1 MPQLRPRK
9 VQLSRAALTAT
20 MEPCPQPVAVGMG
33 AHSGDFSVAKGN
45 PQREAKRKAMHSLS
59 CSSSPILFTRVPCE
73 QLPAVASMEEQ
84 HGTNTR
90 LLGKRK
96 EGRRGRRGRGI
107 AAGGRREAALQVSD
121 HAATEVWDQVMV
133 PVGRCWEKAIQ
144 RKRGQGLQQFSSG
157 TRLEEKLATEI
168 EGKLRSSSSTN
179 LGRLGTQEGLGSPGE
194 KSRHSLMELNLQIPC
209 PKEELMSPERS
220 VRSTLL
226 ESEVLGPGKDA
237 GSLMA
242 LDLQISDSE
251 KEVVSL
257 SERSRYTLVELGLQE
272 EVRRQGKRGRC
283 SFSEPRVLRPKEGEE
298 SPVKRDR
305 CSLAGTES
313 WGKTGSLGKR
323 GRRSSSVPGRQ
334 EKIGS
339 PGKRNR
345 CVLTEVGVSG
355 PLDEK
360 RSLRNKG
367 RQSLVEVKLR
377 SLGKRGRH
385 SLAVLQPQR
394 LSFREEPVNS
404 GKRLRR
410 SLQLQSSGA
419 QEEVGSLGKRG
430 KQSCT
435 TEESHLQSSGPQES
449 TSSPRIRGRHSMVV
463 LQRQSLGLHEGACSQ
478 ERRGRSSFVELWL
491 PGPQKEA
498 GTCGEKGR
506 TYLEATGTSEHR
518 KRSRGSS
525 ADERVKMVTRA
536 ASQPRLICGKDYED
550 QHWRPGRG
558 SAAGNTRGSRR
569 GKIEQQQVVGQEVGS
584 TPADDLFSSRI
595 EDNGESQKG
604 GKEEAVVSAEL
615 KLKIRKPTKKKI
627 TVKEDSDAQDGKQL
641 ETNLNISKDCNIK
654 KPLVACSEYLQVAK
668 SDGTQSKIPVCPG
681 LTRGFAVQCNR
692 RRNRIT
698 KIRCL
703 QNLDVKVTE
712 NKVTKSRL
720 VESEDEKCREAPN
733 YHNSLPSTVE
743 KNPVVKLYD
752 CQHLNTFVKSSV
764 DATNSSYQ
772 IGGGFLHVAQGKR
785 ESFCPDSV
793 MGQSDMNS
801 KLNVMQIPTQKSISF
816 DKEGICQNRKNSQN
830 ENSKCLRERKWSID
844 RKPRKRVKLSE
855 KSSVQNVL
863 PGMDNKYCE
872 YELHTEDKTV
882 TTDSLAVLELN
893 SNKTTSSSSFDQKSN
908 PHLEPNTQGAQNGCS
923 ASVNRKMHLKPC
935 TTEDSFEK
943 RLELSE
949 IAKGEKGGFDS
960 ESIQQQDRLNISNS
974 PEVVTS
980 VSDYISDYYN
990 DASCQK
996 RERIV
1001 SNEKLISN
1009 VEKLQLYSCQRIVP
1023 MSGKNVWPRESCART
1038 SEWFHKNHMSL
1049 LEGKTSTSGSQECSN
1064 ENNTEAVRDM
1074 VLTDNSRQLDQSMLE
1089 AESVKESAC
1098 KIIMDSNIECLTSVR
1113 TSESSLL
1120 DICGTLRVTCNEN
1133 LESSV
1138 DSSPIVSK
1146 SEGVHEAQVTLNLA
1160 VKQNDKNKGALT
1172 KKNLMM
1178 ALQNGIPED
1187 DNISKMIVN
1196 HKTSMVKKAVTIPN
1210 LMKMLNTGN
1219 LSNFKIPLRKNKTE
1233 SRKVDY
1239 IRSLDKETY
1248 SPLECLHNS
1257 AAAPARQNRS
1267 KENSSMVVSEQQPV
1281 SEEADISVIPL
1292 KENADQMSSKD
1303 FGSGDSENLSNEMNI
1318 LSEHVSTYQCAFL
1331 EGELESSALEDVAD
1345 SSGTAHIDQ
1354 SHTLDYSSKTVD
1366 HSVSLEMHD
1375 DDKKKS
1381 RMDFAQ
1387 NKIENFPDVLKAYED
1402 DILVIDVIQDDPDL
1416 FGTTDEGELAFTMNH
1431 VTEKRCNIS
1440 TTPEEKQDV
1449 KPKCLVLPE
1458 TKNSRDYFRESP
1470 IQESGT
1476 LKSVTD
1482 SYDALLIANEIQKH
1496 DSSSGSCP
1504 LGGVIEES
1512 FEDGQLIESD
1522 ELLKDS
1528 HMDEKYRFAGKLAA
1542 IKEEKVNIHE
1552 AEKSNDSKYIEF
1564 VSSELPLGLQ
1574 PPSLQIN
1581 AYQEETV
1588 LKPWIKDFRYS
1599 GKSSLLPLPNSDCY
1613 EPWKMDKSVMVSHLI
1628 QQNLGMI
1635 ELPRKYCRFYFST
1648 LRGCERVEC
1657 WFWHVPEQGDE
1668 KICMAILKTYIN
1680 INESS
1685 LLQRSVQIFMNYY
1698 REVTPGVHFDSQVLN
1713 DLLISLIKCC
1723 LLKEVFQL
1731 LNVAVMIKMLPAVD
1745 VVLKVFEHVASMN
1758 IRDAVPSLIDI
1769 FCKLFDAGM
1778 VFEHEHFNCI
1788 IKFLHQLQ
1796 VSSQEINVVLN
1807 MKSRFQARKFKKN
1820 WLCDLNLA
1828 IAEIQHCKEKSDWAK
1843 LGTLYVNMRIGCENF
1858 GDLQKL
1864 SVYVAD
1870 ILTRDSKEE
1879 RPGVPF
1885 CEFAEA
1891 VIKNPQ
1897 HNEADKD
1904 FLGRT
1909 GISVMYSYH
1918 TVQQWSKGRKVLDKL
1933 HELQIHFTSLKGLI
1947 GPERLASRCQIV
1959 NASAEIFLKSGS
1971 LDGATW
1977 VLRESEWIINT
1988 PLWPC
1993 DRMDVLNRHNL
2004 LCAIACEYLTKN
2016 LCRQAFEVLQ
2026 NLPGFQSCCDTLDV
2040 SQYSLLFNKLLDA
2053 CIESKSLGISSSVT
2067 DFMLSKN
2074 IPIDFTLIR
2083 GLIAALGRSCL
2094 WLKARTYY
2102 KSALS
2107 LGCYPPLEGNLYR
2120 KLLLIPSYMSEI
2132 EMLLAIEI
2140 FLVSNAS
2147 NIQSPGATSQT
2158 LQIVLKRSEEQKV
2171 RSKDDYRAAVE
2182 RLIQAARISNPKLF
2196 LKHMTMNINMEQV
2209 YSLEHNSALKWLKEN
2224 MKWAG
2229 KVWLFSSH

>member
-1 MPQLRPRK
+1 MG
-9 VQLSRAALTAT
+9 
-20 MEPCPQPVAVGMG
+20 PCPQPVDAEMG
-33 AHSGDFSVAKGN
+33 AHSGDFSAAKGN

-59 CSSSPILFTRVPCE
+59 CSSSPILFSRVPCE
-73 QLPAVASMEEQ
+73 QLTFPAVASMEEQ

-90 LLGKRK
+90 LVGKRK
-96 EGRRGRRGRGI
+96 EGRRGCRGRGI
-107 AAGGRREAALQVSD
+107 AAAGGRREAALQVSD
-121 HAATEVWDQVMV
+121 HAATKVWEKVMV
-133 PVGRCWEKAIQ
+133 PVGRCWEKAIC

-157 TRLEEKLATEI
+157 TRLEEKLATGI
-168 EGKLRSSSSTN
+168 EEKLRSSSSAK
-179 LGRLGTQEGLGSPGE
+179 LGLLGPQEGLGSPGK
-194 KSRHSLMELNLQIPC
+194 KSRHSLMELKLQIPC
-209 PKEELMSPERS
+209 PKEELVSPERS
-220 VRSTLL
+220 DRCTL
-226 ESEVLGPGKDA
+226 SEPVVLGPGKDA
-237 GSLMA
+237 GSLIA
-242 LDLQISDSE
+242 LDVQIPDSE
-251 KEVVSL
+251 KETVSL
-257 SERSRYTLVELGLQE
+257 SERSPCTLVELGLQK
-272 EVRRQGKRGRC
+272 EVGRQGKRSRR

-298 SPVKRDR
+298 SPVTRGR
-305 CSLAGTES
+305 CLLAGTES
-313 WGKTGSLGKR
+313 WVEAGNLGKR
-323 GRRSSSVPGRQ
+323 GRRSLSVLGPQ
-334 EKIGS
+334 EKVGS
-339 PGKRNR
+339 PGKRDR
-345 CVLTEVGVSG
+345 CFLTEGRMSG

-360 RSLRNKG
+360 RSLEKKG
-367 RQSLVEVKLR
+367 GQSLVEVKLK
-377 SLGKRGRH
+377 SPGKRGRH

-394 LSFREEPVNS
+394 LSLQEEPVS
-404 GKRLRR
+404 PGKRFRR
-410 SLQLQSSGA
+410 SLQLQNSGT
-419 QEEVGSLGKRG
+419 QEEVGSLGKR
-430 KQSCT
+430 
-435 TEESHLQSSGPQES
+435 
-449 TSSPRIRGRHSMVV
+449 
-463 LQRQSLGLHEGACSQ
+463 A
-478 ERRGRSSFVELWL
+478 
-491 PGPQKEA
+491 
-498 GTCGEKGR
+498 
-506 TYLEATGTSEHR
+506 
-518 KRSRGSS
+518 
-525 ADERVKMVTRA
+525 
-536 ASQPRLICGKDYED
+536 
-550 QHWRPGRG
+550 
-558 SAAGNTRGSRR
+558 
-569 GKIEQQQVVGQEVGS
+569 
-584 TPADDLFSSRI
+584 
-595 EDNGESQKG
+595 
-604 GKEEAVVSAEL
+604 
-615 KLKIRKPTKKKI
+615 KKKI
-627 TVKEDSDAQDGKQL
+627 EVKEDSDAQDGKQL
-641 ETNLNISKDCNIK
+641 DTDLNISKDYNIK
-654 KPLVACSEYLQVAK
+654 KPLVAYSESLQVAK

-681 LTRGFAVQCNR
+681 LKTGSAVQCNR
-692 RRNRIT
+692 RRNRLT
-698 KIRCL
+698 KTRCL

-712 NKVTKSRL
+712 NKVTKSKL
-720 VESEDEKCREAPN
+720 VKSKGEKCRETPN
-733 YHNSLPSTVE
+733 YYNSLPSTVE

-752 CQHLNTFVKSSV
+752 CRYLNTFVKSSV
-764 DATNSSYQ
+764 DATNCSYK

-785 ESFCPDSV
+785 ETFCPDSV

-801 KLNVMQIPTQKSISF
+801 KLNVMQMSTQKSISF
-816 DKEGICQNRKNSQN
+816 DKEGICQNRKNCQN

-844 RKPRKRVKLSE
+844 RKPRKRMKLFE
-855 KSSVQNVL
+855 KSSIQNVL
-863 PGMDNKYCE
+863 PVMDNKYCE
-872 YELHTEDKTV
+872 YELHTEDKTA
-882 TTDSLAVLELN
+882 TTDPLAVLELN
-893 SNKTTSSSSFDQKSN
+893 SNETTSSSSFDQKSN
-908 PHLEPNTQGAQNGCS
+908 PHLEPNTQEAQNGCT

-935 TTEDSFEK
+935 AIEGSSEN
-943 RLELSE
+943 RLQLSE
-949 IAKGEKGGFDS
+949 IAKGEKGGF
-960 ESIQQQDRLNISNS
+960 ESIEQQDRLNTSNS
-974 PEVVTS
+974 PEVVTLIN
-980 VSDYISDYYN
+980 DNISDYYN

-1038 SEWFHKNHMSL
+1038 SEWFHKNHVSV
-1049 LEGKTSTSGSQECSN
+1049 LEGKTSTSGSQECSY

-1074 VLTDNSRQLDQSMLE
+1074 VLTDNSRQLELSMLE

-1098 KIIMDSNIECLTSVR
+1098 KITMDSNIECLTSVR
-1113 TSESSLL
+1113 TPESSLL

-1138 DSSPIVSK
+1138 DSSPIASK
-1146 SEGVHEAQVTLNLA
+1146 SEAVHEAQVILNLA
-1160 VKQNDKNKGALT
+1160 VKQKQDDKNKGALA

-1178 ALQNGIPED
+1178 ALHDGISED
-1187 DNISKMIVN
+1187 DNTSKMIVN
-1196 HKTSMVKKAVTIPN
+1196 HKTSMMKKTVTIPN
-1210 LMKMLNTGN
+1210 LMKMLYPGN

-1233 SRKVDY
+1233 SRKVDC

-1248 SPLECLHNS
+1248 SPLERLHKS
-1257 AAAPARQNRS
+1257 AAASARQNRAE
-1267 KENSSMVVSEQQPV
+1267 ENSSIVVSEQQPI
-1281 SEEADISVIPL
+1281 SEEADISVIPS

-1303 FGSGDSENLSNEMNI
+1303 FGSGGSESLSNEINI

-1331 EGELESSALEDVAD
+1331 EGELESSALEDVTD
-1345 SSGTAHIDQ
+1345 SSATAPIEQ
-1354 SHTLDYSSKTVD
+1354 SRTLDCSSKTVD

-1381 RMDFAQ
+1381 RMDLAQ
-1387 NKIENFPDVLKAYED
+1387 SKIKNFPDVLKAYED

-1431 VTEKRCNIS
+1431 VTEKHCNIS
-1440 TTPEEKQDV
+1440 TTSEEKQDV
-1449 KPKCLVLPE
+1449 KPKCLILPE
-1458 TKNSRDYFRESP
+1458 TKDSRDYFRESP

-1482 SYDALLIANEIQKH
+1482 SYDALLMANKIQKH

-1504 LGGVIEES
+1504 LGGVIEEF

-1522 ELLKDS
+1522 ELLKDF
-1528 HMDEKYRFAGKLAA
+1528 HMDEKYRFSGKSDA

-1564 VSSELPLGLQ
+1564 VSSELQLGLQ
-1574 PPSLQIN
+1574 LPSLQIN

-1588 LKPWIKDFRYS
+1588 LKPWISDFRYS
-1599 GKSSLLPLPNSDCY
+1599 GKSSLLPLPNSDCL
-1613 EPWKMDKSVMVSHLI
+1613 EPWKMDKNVVVSHLI

-1635 ELPRKYCRFYFST
+1635 ELPRKYCRFYFNT

-1698 REVTPGVHFDSQVLN
+1698 REVAPGLHFDSQVLN

-1745 VVLKVFEHVASMN
+1745 VFLKVFEHVASMN
-1758 IRDAVPSLIDI
+1758 IRDAMPSLIDI
-1769 FCKLFDAGM
+1769 FYKLFDAGM
-1778 VFEHEHFNCI
+1778 VFELEHFNCI
-1788 IKFLHQLQ
+1788 VKFLHQLQ
-1796 VSSQEINVVLN
+1796 VSSQEINVILN
-1807 MKSRFQARKFKKN
+1807 MKSRFQARQFKKN

-1828 IAEIQHCKEKSDWAK
+1828 IAEIQLCKDKSDWAK

-1864 SVYVAD
+1864 TLYIAD
-1870 ILTRDSKEE
+1870 MLTRDSKEE

-1897 HNEADKD
+1897 YNEADKD
-1904 FLGRT
+1904 FLGRI

-1959 NASAEIFLKSGS
+1959 NAAAEIFLKSGS

-2004 LCAIACEYLTKN
+2004 LCAIACECLTKN
-2016 LCRQAFEVLQ
+2016 LYRQAFEVLQ
-2026 NLPGFQSCCDTLDV
+2026 NLPGFQNCCDTLDV
-2040 SQYSLLFNKLLDA
+2040 SQYSLLFNKLLDS
-2053 CIESKSLGISSSVT
+2053 CIESKGLGISSSVT

-2083 GLIAALGRSCL
+2083 GLITALGRSCL
-2094 WLKARTYY
+2094 WLKARIYY

-2120 KLLLIPSYMSEI
+2120 KLLLIPSYLSEI

-2147 NIQSPGATSQT
+2147 NIQSPGATNQI

-2171 RSKDDYRAAVE
+2171 RSKDDYQAAVE

>member
-1 MPQLRPRK
+1 
-9 VQLSRAALTAT
+9 
-20 MEPCPQPVAVGMG
+20 MG
-33 AHSGDFSVAKGN
+33 W
-45 PQREAKRKAMHSLS
+45 
-59 CSSSPILFTRVPCE
+59 
-73 QLPAVASMEEQ
+73 
-84 HGTNTR
+84 
-90 LLGKRK
+90 
-96 EGRRGRRGRGI
+96 RG
-107 AAGGRREAALQVSD
+107 AAGPRLEAA
-121 HAATEVWDQVMV
+121 
-133 PVGRCWEKAIQ
+133 
-144 RKRGQGLQQFSSG
+144 GQ
-157 TRLEEKLATEI
+157 A
-168 EGKLRSSSSTN
+168 
-179 LGRLGTQEGLGSPGE
+179 
-194 KSRHSLMELNLQIPC
+194 
-209 PKEELMSPERS
+209 
-220 VRSTLL
+220 
-226 ESEVLGPGKDA
+226 
-237 GSLMA
+237 
-242 LDLQISDSE
+242 
-251 KEVVSL
+251 
-257 SERSRYTLVELGLQE
+257 
-272 EVRRQGKRGRC
+272 
-283 SFSEPRVLRPKEGEE
+283 
-298 SPVKRDR
+298 
-305 CSLAGTES
+305 
-313 WGKTGSLGKR
+313 
-323 GRRSSSVPGRQ
+323 
-334 EKIGS
+334 
-339 PGKRNR
+339 
-345 CVLTEVGVSG
+345 
-355 PLDEK
+355 
-360 RSLRNKG
+360 
-367 RQSLVEVKLR
+367 
-377 SLGKRGRH
+377 
-385 SLAVLQPQR
+385 
-394 LSFREEPVNS
+394 
-404 GKRLRR
+404 
-410 SLQLQSSGA
+410 
-419 QEEVGSLGKRG
+419 
-430 KQSCT
+430 
-435 TEESHLQSSGPQES
+435 
-449 TSSPRIRGRHSMVV
+449 
-463 LQRQSLGLHEGACSQ
+463 
-478 ERRGRSSFVELWL
+478 
-491 PGPQKEA
+491 
-498 GTCGEKGR
+498 
-506 TYLEATGTSEHR
+506 
-518 KRSRGSS
+518 
-525 ADERVKMVTRA
+525 
-536 ASQPRLICGKDYED
+536 
-550 QHWRPGRG
+550 
-558 SAAGNTRGSRR
+558 
-569 GKIEQQQVVGQEVGS
+569 
-584 TPADDLFSSRI
+584 
-595 EDNGESQKG
+595 
-604 GKEEAVVSAEL
+604 
-615 KLKIRKPTKKKI
+615 KKKI
-627 TVKEDSDAQDGKQL
+627 IEVKEDSDAQDGKQL
-641 ETNLNISKDCNIK
+641 ETDLNISKDYNIK
-654 KPLVACSEYLQVAK
+654 KPLVAYSESLQVAK
-668 SDGTQSKIPVCPG
+668 SDGTLSKIPVCPG
-681 LTRGFAVQCNR
+681 LKTGSAVQCNR
-692 RRNRIT
+692 RRNRLT
-698 KIRCL
+698 KTRCL

-712 NKVTKSRL
+712 NKATKSKL
-720 VESEDEKCREAPN
+720 VKSKGEKCRETPN
-733 YHNSLPSTVE
+733 YHHSLPSTVE

-752 CQHLNTFVKSSV
+752 CRYLNTFVKSSV
-764 DATNSSYQ
+764 DATNCSYK

-801 KLNVMQIPTQKSISF
+801 KLNVMQMSTQKSISF
-816 DKEGICQNRKNSQN
+816 DKEGICQNRKNCQN

-844 RKPRKRVKLSE
+844 RKPRKRMKLFE

-863 PGMDNKYCE
+863 PVMDNKYCE
-872 YELHTEDKTV
+872 YELHIEDKTA
-882 TTDSLAVLELN
+882 TTDPLAVLELN
-893 SNKTTSSSSFDQKSN
+893 SNETTSSSSFDQKSN
-908 PHLEPNTQGAQNGCS
+908 PHLEPNTQEAQNGCT

-935 TTEDSFEK
+935 ATEGSFEN
-943 RLELSE
+943 RLQLSE

-960 ESIQQQDRLNISNS
+960 ESIEQQDRLNISNS
-974 PEVVTS
+974 PEVITLIN
-980 VSDYISDYYN
+980 DNISDYYN

-1038 SEWFHKNHMSL
+1038 SEWFHKNHVSV
-1049 LEGKTSTSGSQECSN
+1049 LERKTSTSGSQECSY

-1074 VLTDNSRQLDQSMLE
+1074 VLTDNSRQLELSMLE

-1098 KIIMDSNIECLTSVR
+1098 KITMDSNIECLTSVR
-1113 TSESSLL
+1113 TPESSLL

-1138 DSSPIVSK
+1138 DSSPIASK
-1146 SEGVHEAQVTLNLA
+1146 SEAVHEAQVILNLA
-1160 VKQNDKNKGALT
+1160 VKQKQDDKNKGALA

-1178 ALQNGIPED
+1178 ALHDGISED
-1187 DNISKMIVN
+1187 DNTSKMIVN
-1196 HKTSMVKKAVTIPN
+1196 HKTSMMKKTVTIPN
-1210 LMKMLNTGN
+1210 LLKMLYPGN

-1233 SRKVDY
+1233 SRKVDC

-1248 SPLECLHNS
+1248 SPLERLHKS
-1257 AAAPARQNRS
+1257 AAASARQNRAE
-1267 KENSSMVVSEQQPV
+1267 ENSSIVVSEQQPI
-1281 SEEADISVIPL
+1281 SEEADISVIPS

-1303 FGSGDSENLSNEMNI
+1303 FGSGGSESLSNEINI

-1331 EGELESSALEDVAD
+1331 EGELESSALEDVTD
-1345 SSGTAHIDQ
+1345 SSATAPIEQ
-1354 SHTLDYSSKTVD
+1354 SRTLDCSSKTVD

-1381 RMDFAQ
+1381 RMDLAQ
-1387 NKIENFPDVLKAYED
+1387 SKIKNFPDVLKAYED

-1431 VTEKRCNIS
+1431 VTEKHCNIS
-1440 TTPEEKQDV
+1440 TTSEEKQDV
-1449 KPKCLVLPE
+1449 KPKCLILPE
-1458 TKNSRDYFRESP
+1458 TKDSRDYFRESP

-1482 SYDALLIANEIQKH
+1482 SYDALLMANKIQKH

-1522 ELLKDS
+1522 ELLKDF
-1528 HMDEKYRFAGKLAA
+1528 HMDEKYRFSGKSDA

-1564 VSSELPLGLQ
+1564 VSSELQLGLQ
-1574 PPSLQIN
+1574 LPSLQIN

-1588 LKPWIKDFRYS
+1588 LKPWINDFRYS
-1599 GKSSLLPLPNSDCY
+1599 GKSSLLPLPNSDCL
-1613 EPWKMDKSVMVSHLI
+1613 EPWKMDKNVVVSHLI

-1635 ELPRKYCRFYFST
+1635 ELPRKYCRFYFNT

-1698 REVTPGVHFDSQVLN
+1698 REVAPGVHFDSQVLN

-1745 VVLKVFEHVASMN
+1745 VFLKVFEHVASMN
-1758 IRDAVPSLIDI
+1758 IRDAMPSLIDI
-1769 FCKLFDAGM
+1769 FYKLFDAGM
-1778 VFEHEHFNCI
+1778 VFELEHFNCI

-1796 VSSQEINVVLN
+1796 VSSQEINVILN
-1807 MKSRFQARKFKKN
+1807 MKSRFQARQFKKN

-1828 IAEIQHCKEKSDWAK
+1828 IAEIQLCKEKNDWAK

-1864 SVYVAD
+1864 TLYVAD
-1870 ILTRDSKEE
+1870 MLTRDSKEE

-1891 VIKNPQ
+1891 ACRVRRKFKEILPLSETPHLFKLTEQVIKNPQ
-1897 HNEADKD
+1897 YNEADKD
-1904 FLGRT
+1904 FLGRI

-1959 NASAEIFLKSGS
+1959 NAAAEIFLKSGS

-2004 LCAIACEYLTKN
+2004 LCAIACECLTKN
-2016 LCRQAFEVLQ
+2016 LYRQAFEVLQ
-2026 NLPGFQSCCDTLDV
+2026 NLPGFQNCCDTLDV

-2053 CIESKSLGISSSVT
+2053 CIESKGLGISSSVT

-2083 GLIAALGRSCL
+2083 GLITALGRSCL
-2094 WLKARTYY
+2094 WLKARIYY

-2147 NIQSPGATSQT
+2147 NIQSPGATNQI

-2171 RSKDDYRAAVE
+2171 RSKDDYQAAVE

>member
-1 MPQLRPRK
+1 
-9 VQLSRAALTAT
+9 
-20 MEPCPQPVAVGMG
+20 
-33 AHSGDFSVAKGN
+33 
-45 PQREAKRKAMHSLS
+45 
-59 CSSSPILFTRVPCE
+59 
-73 QLPAVASMEEQ
+73 
-84 HGTNTR
+84 
-90 LLGKRK
+90 
-96 EGRRGRRGRGI
+96 
-107 AAGGRREAALQVSD
+107 
-121 HAATEVWDQVMV
+121 MV
-133 PVGRCWEKAIQ
+133 PVGKCWEKAIR
-144 RKRGQGLQQFSSG
+144 RKRGQGLQQFPPR
-157 TRLEEKLATEI
+157 TRLEEKSATGI
-168 EGKLRSSSSTN
+168 EGKLRSSSSAK
-179 LGRLGTQEGLGSPGE
+179 LGLLGPQEGLGSPGK
-194 KSRHSLMELNLQIPC
+194 KSRHSLMELKLQIPYTQ
-209 PKEELMSPERS
+209 EELVSPERS
-220 VRSTLL
+220 DRCTLSEPVAL
-226 ESEVLGPGKDA
+226 EPGKDA

-242 LDLQISDSE
+242 LDVQIPNSE
-251 KEVVSL
+251 KEAVSL
-257 SERSRYTLVELGLQE
+257 SERSQCTLVELGLQE
-272 EVRRQGKRGRC
+272 EVRRQGKGSQC

-298 SPVKRDR
+298 SPVKRVR
-305 CSLAGTES
+305 CWLAGTES
-313 WGKTGSLGKR
+313 WVKAGSLRKR
-323 GRRSSSVPGRQ
+323 GRRSLSVLGPQ
-334 EKIGS
+334 EKVGS
-339 PGKRNR
+339 PGKRDR
-345 CVLTEVGVSG
+345 CFLTEVRMSG
-355 PLDEK
+355 PIDEK
-360 RSLRNKG
+360 RSLGKKG
-367 RQSLVEVKLR
+367 GQSLVEVKLK
-377 SLGKRGRH
+377 SPGKRGRH

-394 LSFREEPVNS
+394 LSLREEPVIP
-404 GKRLRR
+404 GKRFRR
-410 SLQLQSSGA
+410 SLQLQCSGT
-419 QEEVGSLGKRG
+419 QEEVGSLGKR
-430 KQSCT
+430 
-435 TEESHLQSSGPQES
+435 
-449 TSSPRIRGRHSMVV
+449 
-463 LQRQSLGLHEGACSQ
+463 
-478 ERRGRSSFVELWL
+478 
-491 PGPQKEA
+491 
-498 GTCGEKGR
+498 
-506 TYLEATGTSEHR
+506 
-518 KRSRGSS
+518 
-525 ADERVKMVTRA
+525 RA
-536 ASQPRLICGKDYED
+536 
-550 QHWRPGRG
+550 
-558 SAAGNTRGSRR
+558 
-569 GKIEQQQVVGQEVGS
+569 
-584 TPADDLFSSRI
+584 
-595 EDNGESQKG
+595 
-604 GKEEAVVSAEL
+604 
-615 KLKIRKPTKKKI
+615 KKKI
-627 TVKEDSDAQDGKQL
+627 VEVKEDSDAQDGKQL
-641 ETNLNISKDCNIK
+641 ETDLNISKEYNVK
-654 KPLVACSEYLQVAK
+654 KPLVAYSESLQEAK
-668 SDGTQSKIPVCPG
+668 SDGTKSKAPVCPG
-681 LTRGFAVQCNR
+681 LKRGSAVQGNK

-703 QNLDVKVTE
+703 QNLNVKVTE

-720 VESEDEKCREAPN
+720 VKSKDEKCRETPN
-733 YHNSLPSTVE
+733 YNSLPSTVE

-752 CQHLNTFVKSSV
+752 CRYLNTFVKSSV
-764 DATNSSYQ
+764 DATNCRYK

-785 ESFCPDSV
+785 ETFCPDSV

-801 KLNVMQIPTQKSISF
+801 KLNVMQMSTQKSISF
-816 DKEGICQNRKNSQN
+816 DKEGICQNRKNCQN
-830 ENSKCLRERKWSID
+830 ENSKCLRERKWNID
-844 RKPRKRVKLSE
+844 RKPRKRMKLFE

-863 PGMDNKYCE
+863 PVMDNKYCE
-872 YELHTEDKTV
+872 YELHTEDKTA

-893 SNKTTSSSSFDQKSN
+893 SNDTTSSSSFDQKSD
-908 PHLEPNTQGAQNGCS
+908 PHLEPNTQEAQNGCT

-935 TTEDSFEK
+935 ATEGSFEK

-960 ESIQQQDRLNISNS
+960 ESKEQQDRSNTLNS
-974 PEVVTS
+974 PEVVTL
-980 VSDYISDYYN
+980 VSDIISDYYN

-996 RERIV
+996 KERIV
-1001 SNEKLISN
+1001 SNEKFKSN

-1038 SEWFHKNHMSL
+1038 SEWFHKNHVSV
-1049 LEGKTSTSGSQECSN
+1049 LEGKTSTSGSQKCSY
-1064 ENNTEAVRDM
+1064 ENNTEAVRDT
-1074 VLTDNSRQLDQSMLE
+1074 VLTDNSRQLDLNMLE

-1098 KIIMDSNIECLTSVR
+1098 KITMDSNIECLTSVR
-1113 TSESSLL
+1113 TPESSLL

-1138 DSSPIVSK
+1138 DSSPIASK
-1146 SEGVHEAQVTLNLA
+1146 SEAVHEAQVILNLA
-1160 VKQNDKNKGALT
+1160 VKQKQDDKNKGALT
-1172 KKNLMM
+1172 KKNRMM
-1178 ALQNGIPED
+1178 ALQDGISED
-1187 DNISKMIVN
+1187 DNRSKMIVN
-1196 HKTSMVKKAVTIPN
+1196 HKTSMMKKTVTIPN
-1210 LMKMLNTGN
+1210 LMKMLNPGN

-1233 SRKVDY
+1233 SRNVDY

-1248 SPLECLHNS
+1248 SPLECLHKS
-1257 AAAPARQNRS
+1257 AAASARQNRAE
-1267 KENSSMVVSEQQPV
+1267 ENSSVVVSEQQPI

-1292 KENADQMSSKD
+1292 KENADQMISKD
-1303 FGSGDSENLSNEMNI
+1303 FGSGGSESLSNEINI
-1318 LSEHVSTYQCAFL
+1318 LSEHVSTYQCASL
-1331 EGELESSALEDVAD
+1331 EGELESSALEDITD
-1345 SSGTAHIDQ
+1345 SSVTAPIEQ
-1354 SHTLDYSSKTVD
+1354 SRTLDYSSKTVD
-1366 HSVSLEMHD
+1366 RSVSLEMHD

-1381 RMDFAQ
+1381 RMDLAQ
-1387 NKIENFPDVLKAYED
+1387 SKIKNFPDVLKAYED

-1416 FGTTDEGELAFTMNH
+1416 FGTTDEGDLALTMNH
-1431 VTEKRCNIS
+1431 VTEKHCNIS
-1440 TTPEEKQDV
+1440 TTSEEKQDV
-1449 KPKCLVLPE
+1449 KPKCLILPE
-1458 TKNSRDYFRESP
+1458 TKDSRDYFRESP

-1482 SYDALLIANEIQKH
+1482 SYDALLMANKIQNH

-1512 FEDGQLIESD
+1512 FEDGQLVESD

-1528 HMDEKYRFAGKLAA
+1528 HMDEKYSFSGKLAA

-1564 VSSELPLGLQ
+1564 VSSELQLGLQ
-1574 PPSLQIN
+1574 LPSLQTN
-1581 AYQEETV
+1581 AYQEDTV
-1588 LKPWIKDFRYS
+1588 LKPWINDFRYS

-1613 EPWKMDKSVMVSHLI
+1613 EPWKMNKNVVVSHLI

-1745 VVLKVFEHVASMN
+1745 VFLKVFEYVASMN
-1758 IRDAVPSLIDI
+1758 IKDAVPSLIDI

-1778 VFEHEHFNCI
+1778 VFELEHFNCI

-1796 VSSQEINVVLN
+1796 VSSQEINVILN
-1807 MKSRFQARKFKKN
+1807 MKSRFQARQFKKN

-1864 SVYVAD
+1864 TLYIAD

-1897 HNEADKD
+1897 HNEADRN
-1904 FLGRT
+1904 FLGRI

-1959 NASAEIFLKSGS
+1959 NAAAEIFLKSGS

-1993 DRMDVLNRHNL
+1993 DKMDVLNRHNL

-2016 LCRQAFEVLQ
+2016 LYRQAFEVLQ
-2026 NLPGFQSCCDTLDV
+2026 NLPGFENCCDTLDV

-2053 CIESKSLGISSSVT
+2053 CIESKGFGISSCVT

-2083 GLIAALGRSCL
+2083 GLITALGRSCL
-2094 WLKARTYY
+2094 WLKARIHY

-2107 LGCYPPLEGNLYR
+2107 MGCYPPLEGNLYR

-2147 NIQSPGATSQT
+2147 NIQSPGATNQT
-2158 LQIVLKRSEEQKV
+2158 LQVVLKRSEEQKV
-2171 RSKDDYRAAVE
+2171 RSKDDYQAAVE
-2182 RLIQAARISNPKLF
+2182 RLIQAARLSNPKLF
-2196 LKHMTMNINMEQV
+2196 LKHMTMNVNMEQV

-2224 MKWAG
+2224 MKWAA

>member
-1 MPQLRPRK
+1 
-9 VQLSRAALTAT
+9 
-20 MEPCPQPVAVGMG
+20 
-33 AHSGDFSVAKGN
+33 
-45 PQREAKRKAMHSLS
+45 
-59 CSSSPILFTRVPCE
+59 
-73 QLPAVASMEEQ
+73 
-84 HGTNTR
+84 
-90 LLGKRK
+90 
-96 EGRRGRRGRGI
+96 
-107 AAGGRREAALQVSD
+107 
-121 HAATEVWDQVMV
+121 
-133 PVGRCWEKAIQ
+133 
-144 RKRGQGLQQFSSG
+144 
-157 TRLEEKLATEI
+157 
-168 EGKLRSSSSTN
+168 
-179 LGRLGTQEGLGSPGE
+179 
-194 KSRHSLMELNLQIPC
+194 
-209 PKEELMSPERS
+209 
-220 VRSTLL
+220 
-226 ESEVLGPGKDA
+226 
-237 GSLMA
+237 
-242 LDLQISDSE
+242 
-251 KEVVSL
+251 
-257 SERSRYTLVELGLQE
+257 
-272 EVRRQGKRGRC
+272 
-283 SFSEPRVLRPKEGEE
+283 
-298 SPVKRDR
+298 
-305 CSLAGTES
+305 
-313 WGKTGSLGKR
+313 
-323 GRRSSSVPGRQ
+323 
-334 EKIGS
+334 
-339 PGKRNR
+339 
-345 CVLTEVGVSG
+345 
-355 PLDEK
+355 
-360 RSLRNKG
+360 
-367 RQSLVEVKLR
+367 
-377 SLGKRGRH
+377 
-385 SLAVLQPQR
+385 
-394 LSFREEPVNS
+394 
-404 GKRLRR
+404 
-410 SLQLQSSGA
+410 
-419 QEEVGSLGKRG
+419 
-430 KQSCT
+430 
-435 TEESHLQSSGPQES
+435 
-449 TSSPRIRGRHSMVV
+449 
-463 LQRQSLGLHEGACSQ
+463 
-478 ERRGRSSFVELWL
+478 
-491 PGPQKEA
+491 
-498 GTCGEKGR
+498 
-506 TYLEATGTSEHR
+506 
-518 KRSRGSS
+518 
-525 ADERVKMVTRA
+525 
-536 ASQPRLICGKDYED
+536 
-550 QHWRPGRG
+550 
-558 SAAGNTRGSRR
+558 
-569 GKIEQQQVVGQEVGS
+569 
-584 TPADDLFSSRI
+584 
-595 EDNGESQKG
+595 
-604 GKEEAVVSAEL
+604 
-615 KLKIRKPTKKKI
+615 
-627 TVKEDSDAQDGKQL
+627 
-641 ETNLNISKDCNIK
+641 
-654 KPLVACSEYLQVAK
+654 
-668 SDGTQSKIPVCPG
+668 
-681 LTRGFAVQCNR
+681 
-692 RRNRIT
+692 
-698 KIRCL
+698 
-703 QNLDVKVTE
+703 
-712 NKVTKSRL
+712 
-720 VESEDEKCREAPN
+720 
-733 YHNSLPSTVE
+733 
-743 KNPVVKLYD
+743 
-752 CQHLNTFVKSSV
+752 
-764 DATNSSYQ
+764 
-772 IGGGFLHVAQGKR
+772 
-785 ESFCPDSV
+785 

-801 KLNVMQIPTQKSISF
+801 KLNVMQIPTQKSMSY

-844 RKPRKRVKLSE
+844 RKPRKRMKLSE

-872 YELHTEDKTV
+872 CELHTEDKTA

-893 SNKTTSSSSFDQKSN
+893 SNETTSSSSFDQKSN

-923 ASVNRKMHLKPC
+923 ASVNRKMHLKPS
-935 TTEDSFEK
+935 TTEDSSSLFSK
-943 RLELSE
+943 LSE

-960 ESIQQQDRLNISNS
+960 ESIEQQDRLNTSNS

-980 VSDYISDYYN
+980 VNDYISDYYN

-1038 SEWFHKNHMSL
+1038 SEWFHKNHVSL

-1074 VLTDNSRQLDQSMLE
+1074 VLTDNSRQLDRSMLE

-1098 KIIMDSNIECLTSVR
+1098 KIIMDSNNECLTSVR
-1113 TSESSLL
+1113 TPESSLL

-1172 KKNLMM
+1172 KKNVMM
-1178 ALQNGIPED
+1178 ALQDGIPED

-1303 FGSGDSENLSNEMNI
+1303 FGSGDSESLSNEMNI

-1331 EGELESSALEDVAD
+1331 EGELESSALEDVTD

-1381 RMDFAQ
+1381 RMDLAQ
-1387 NKIENFPDVLKAYED
+1387 SKIKNFPDVLKAYED

-1458 TKNSRDYFRESP
+1458 TKDSRDYFGESP

-1482 SYDALLIANEIQKH
+1482 SYDALLIVICSTFSANEIQKH

-1504 LGGVIEES
+1504 LGGIIEES

-1564 VSSELPLGLQ
+1564 VSSELQLGLQ

-1588 LKPWIKDFRYS
+1588 LKPWI
-1599 GKSSLLPLPNSDCY
+1599 N
-1613 EPWKMDKSVMVSHLI
+1613 
-1628 QQNLGMI
+1628 
-1635 ELPRKYCRFYFST
+1635 
-1648 LRGCERVEC
+1648 
-1657 WFWHVPEQGDE
+1657 
-1668 KICMAILKTYIN
+1668 
-1680 INESS
+1680 
-1685 LLQRSVQIFMNYY
+1685 VQIFMNYY
-1698 REVTPGVHFDSQVLN
+1698 REVNPGVHFDSQVLN

-1731 LNVAVMIKMLPAVD
+1731 LNVAVMIKML
-1745 VVLKVFEHVASMN
+1745 
-1758 IRDAVPSLIDI
+1758 
-1769 FCKLFDAGM
+1769 
-1778 VFEHEHFNCI
+1778 
-1788 IKFLHQLQ
+1788 
-1796 VSSQEINVVLN
+1796 
-1807 MKSRFQARKFKKN
+1807 
-1820 WLCDLNLA
+1820 
-1828 IAEIQHCKEKSDWAK
+1828 HCKEKSDWAK

-1897 HNEADKD
+1897 HDEADKD

-2026 NLPGFQSCCDTLDV
+2026 NLPGFQNCCDALDV

-2120 KLLLIPSYMSEI
+2120 KLLLIPSHMSEI

-2229 KVWLFSSH
+2229 KEINENSLKRLNGYLENLQKPGFKSFKPTQLTFYVREREQNSSDVQESFSAAGFRAVSFTLHTRDLLSTVLDILNSCSLSTEHVQCVNSQPHKEVKGTFYRPIKWDKTYYSFTGFKDPEEELEQAQRVEITLIDVIEGCSDEQLQLIIDSMGKEAKNVMAHSQ

>member
-1 MPQLRPRK
+1 MPQLRSRK
-9 VQLSRAALTAT
+9 VQLNREALTAA
-20 MEPCPQPVAVGMG
+20 MGPCPQPVAAEMG
-33 AHSGDFSVAKGN
+33 AHSEDLSVAKGN
-45 PQREAKRKAMHSLS
+45 PQQEAKSKAVHSLS
-59 CSSSPILFTRVPCE
+59 CSSSPILFSKVP
-73 QLPAVASMEEQ
+73 S
-84 HGTNTR
+84 
-90 LLGKRK
+90 
-96 EGRRGRRGRGI
+96 
-107 AAGGRREAALQVSD
+107 
-121 HAATEVWDQVMV
+121 
-133 PVGRCWEKAIQ
+133 
-144 RKRGQGLQQFSSG
+144 
-157 TRLEEKLATEI
+157 
-168 EGKLRSSSSTN
+168 
-179 LGRLGTQEGLGSPGE
+179 
-194 KSRHSLMELNLQIPC
+194 
-209 PKEELMSPERS
+209 
-220 VRSTLL
+220 
-226 ESEVLGPGKDA
+226 
-237 GSLMA
+237 
-242 LDLQISDSE
+242 
-251 KEVVSL
+251 
-257 SERSRYTLVELGLQE
+257 
-272 EVRRQGKRGRC
+272 
-283 SFSEPRVLRPKEGEE
+283 
-298 SPVKRDR
+298 
-305 CSLAGTES
+305 
-313 WGKTGSLGKR
+313 
-323 GRRSSSVPGRQ
+323 
-334 EKIGS
+334 
-339 PGKRNR
+339 
-345 CVLTEVGVSG
+345 
-355 PLDEK
+355 
-360 RSLRNKG
+360 
-367 RQSLVEVKLR
+367 
-377 SLGKRGRH
+377 
-385 SLAVLQPQR
+385 
-394 LSFREEPVNS
+394 
-404 GKRLRR
+404 
-410 SLQLQSSGA
+410 
-419 QEEVGSLGKRG
+419 
-430 KQSCT
+430 
-435 TEESHLQSSGPQES
+435 
-449 TSSPRIRGRHSMVV
+449 
-463 LQRQSLGLHEGACSQ
+463 
-478 ERRGRSSFVELWL
+478 
-491 PGPQKEA
+491 
-498 GTCGEKGR
+498 
-506 TYLEATGTSEHR
+506 
-518 KRSRGSS
+518 
-525 ADERVKMVTRA
+525 
-536 ASQPRLICGKDYED
+536 
-550 QHWRPGRG
+550 
-558 SAAGNTRGSRR
+558 
-569 GKIEQQQVVGQEVGS
+569 
-584 TPADDLFSSRI
+584 
-595 EDNGESQKG
+595 
-604 GKEEAVVSAEL
+604 
-615 KLKIRKPTKKKI
+615 KKKI
-627 TVKEDSDAQDGKQL
+627 VEVKEDSDAQDGKQL
-641 ETNLNISKDCNIK
+641 ETDLNISKEYNVK
-654 KPLVACSEYLQVAK
+654 KPLVAYSESLQEAK
-668 SDGTQSKIPVCPG
+668 SDGTKSKAPVCPG
-681 LTRGFAVQCNR
+681 LKRGSAVQGNK

-703 QNLDVKVTE
+703 QNLNVKVTE

-720 VESEDEKCREAPN
+720 VKSKDEKCRETPN
-733 YHNSLPSTVE
+733 YNSLPSTVE

-752 CQHLNTFVKSSV
+752 CRYLNTFVKSSV
-764 DATNSSYQ
+764 DATNCRYK

-785 ESFCPDSV
+785 ETFCPDSV

-801 KLNVMQIPTQKSISF
+801 KLNVMQMSTQKSISF
-816 DKEGICQNRKNSQN
+816 DKEGICQNRKNCQN
-830 ENSKCLRERKWSID
+830 ENSKCLRERKWNID
-844 RKPRKRVKLSE
+844 RKPRKRMKLFE

-863 PGMDNKYCE
+863 PVMDNKYCE
-872 YELHTEDKTV
+872 YELHTEDKTA

-893 SNKTTSSSSFDQKSN
+893 SNDTTSSSSFDQKSD
-908 PHLEPNTQGAQNGCS
+908 PHLEPNTQEAQNGCT

-935 TTEDSFEK
+935 ATEGSFEK

-960 ESIQQQDRLNISNS
+960 ESKEQQDRSNTLNS
-974 PEVVTS
+974 PEVVTL
-980 VSDYISDYYN
+980 VSDIISDYYN

-996 RERIV
+996 KERIV
-1001 SNEKLISN
+1001 SNEKFKSN

-1038 SEWFHKNHMSL
+1038 SEWFHKNHVSV
-1049 LEGKTSTSGSQECSN
+1049 LEGKTSTSGSQKCSY
-1064 ENNTEAVRDM
+1064 ENNTEAVRDT
-1074 VLTDNSRQLDQSMLE
+1074 VLTDNSRQLDLNMLE

-1098 KIIMDSNIECLTSVR
+1098 KITMDSNIECLTSVR
-1113 TSESSLL
+1113 TPESSLL

-1138 DSSPIVSK
+1138 DSSPIASK
-1146 SEGVHEAQVTLNLA
+1146 SEAVHEAQVILNLA
-1160 VKQNDKNKGALT
+1160 VKQKQDDKNKGALT
-1172 KKNLMM
+1172 KKNRMM
-1178 ALQNGIPED
+1178 ALQDGISED
-1187 DNISKMIVN
+1187 DNRSKMIVN
-1196 HKTSMVKKAVTIPN
+1196 HKTSMMKKTVTIPN
-1210 LMKMLNTGN
+1210 LMKMLNPGN

-1233 SRKVDY
+1233 SRNVDY

-1248 SPLECLHNS
+1248 SPLECLHKS
-1257 AAAPARQNRS
+1257 AAASARQNRAE
-1267 KENSSMVVSEQQPV
+1267 ENSSVVVSEQQPI

-1292 KENADQMSSKD
+1292 KENADQMISKD
-1303 FGSGDSENLSNEMNI
+1303 FGSGGSESLSNEINI
-1318 LSEHVSTYQCAFL
+1318 LSEHVSTYQCASL
-1331 EGELESSALEDVAD
+1331 EGELESSALEDITD
-1345 SSGTAHIDQ
+1345 SSVTAPIEQ
-1354 SHTLDYSSKTVD
+1354 SRTLDYSSKTVD
-1366 HSVSLEMHD
+1366 RSVSLEMHD

-1381 RMDFAQ
+1381 RMDLAQ
-1387 NKIENFPDVLKAYED
+1387 SKIKNFPDVLKAYED

-1416 FGTTDEGELAFTMNH
+1416 FGTTDEGDLALTMNH
-1431 VTEKRCNIS
+1431 VTEKHCNIS
-1440 TTPEEKQDV
+1440 TTSEEKQDV
-1449 KPKCLVLPE
+1449 KPKCLILPE
-1458 TKNSRDYFRESP
+1458 TKDSRDYFRESP

-1482 SYDALLIANEIQKH
+1482 SYDALLMANKIQNH

-1512 FEDGQLIESD
+1512 FEDGQLVESD

-1528 HMDEKYRFAGKLAA
+1528 HMDEKYSFSGKLAA

-1564 VSSELPLGLQ
+1564 VSSELQLGLQ
-1574 PPSLQIN
+1574 LPSLQTN
-1581 AYQEETV
+1581 AYQEDTV
-1588 LKPWIKDFRYS
+1588 LKPWINDFRYS

-1613 EPWKMDKSVMVSHLI
+1613 EPWKMNKNVVVSHLI

-1745 VVLKVFEHVASMN
+1745 VFLKVFEYVASMN
-1758 IRDAVPSLIDI
+1758 IKDAVPSLIDI

-1778 VFEHEHFNCI
+1778 VFELEHFNCI

-1796 VSSQEINVVLN
+1796 VSSQEINVILN
-1807 MKSRFQARKFKKN
+1807 MKSRFQARQFKKN

-1864 SVYVAD
+1864 TLYIAD

-1897 HNEADKD
+1897 HNEADRN
-1904 FLGRT
+1904 FLGRI

-1959 NASAEIFLKSGS
+1959 NAAAEIFLKSGS

-1993 DRMDVLNRHNL
+1993 DKMDVLNRHNL

-2016 LCRQAFEVLQ
+2016 LYRQAFEVLQ
-2026 NLPGFQSCCDTLDV
+2026 NLPGFENCCDTLDV

-2053 CIESKSLGISSSVT
+2053 CIESKGFGISSCVT

-2083 GLIAALGRSCL
+2083 GLITALGRSCL
-2094 WLKARTYY
+2094 WLKARIHY

-2107 LGCYPPLEGNLYR
+2107 MGCYPPLEGNLYR

-2147 NIQSPGATSQT
+2147 NIQSPGATNQT
-2158 LQIVLKRSEEQKV
+2158 LQVVLKRSEEQKV
-2171 RSKDDYRAAVE
+2171 RSKDDYQAAVE
-2182 RLIQAARISNPKLF
+2182 RLIQAARLSNPKLF
-2196 LKHMTMNINMEQV
+2196 LKHMTMNVNMEQV

-2224 MKWAG
+2224 MKWAA

>member
-9 VQLSRAALTAT
+9 VQLSREALTAT
-20 MEPCPQPVAVGMG
+20 MGPCPQPVDAGMG
-33 AHSGDFSVAKGN
+33 AHSGDFSAARGN
-45 PQREAKRKAMHSLS
+45 PQREAKRRAMHSLS
-59 CSSSPILFTRVPCE
+59 CSSSPILFSRVPCE
-73 QLPAVASMEEQ
+73 QLPGVASMEEQ

-107 AAGGRREAALQVSD
+107 AAAGGRREAALQVSD
-121 HAATEVWDQVMV
+121 HAATEVWDKVMV
-133 PVGRCWEKAIQ
+133 PVGRSWEKAIH
-144 RKRGQGLQQFSSG
+144 RKKGQGLQQFSSG

-168 EGKLRSSSSTN
+168 EGKLSSSCSTN
-179 LGRLGTQEGLGSPGE
+179 LGLLGPQEGLGSPGE
-194 KSRHSLMELNLQIPC
+194 KSRHSLMELKLQIPC
-209 PKEELMSPERS
+209 PKEELVSPERS
-220 VRSTLL
+220 DRCTLS
-226 ESEVLGPGKDA
+226 EPEVLGPGKDA

-251 KEVVSL
+251 KEIGSL
-257 SERSRYTLVELGLQE
+257 SERSQYTLVEPGLQE
-272 EVRRQGKRGRC
+272 EVRKQGKRGQR
-283 SFSEPRVLRPKEGEE
+283 SFSEPRVLRHKEEEE

-313 WGKTGSLGKR
+313 WVKTGSLGKR
-323 GRRSSSVPGRQ
+323 GRCSSSVPRPQ

-339 PGKRNR
+339 PVKRDR
-345 CVLTEVGVSG
+345 CVLTEMGESG

-360 RSLRNKG
+360 RSLGKKG
-367 RQSLVEVKLR
+367 RQFLVEVKLK
-377 SLGKRGRH
+377 SPGKRGRH
-385 SLAVLQPQR
+385 SLGVLQPQT
-394 LSFREEPVNS
+394 LSLREEPVNP

-410 SLQLQSSGA
+410 SLQLQSSGP
-419 QEEVGSLGKRG
+419 QEEVGSLGKR
-430 KQSCT
+430 
-435 TEESHLQSSGPQES
+435 
-449 TSSPRIRGRHSMVV
+449 
-463 LQRQSLGLHEGACSQ
+463 A
-478 ERRGRSSFVELWL
+478 
-491 PGPQKEA
+491 
-498 GTCGEKGR
+498 
-506 TYLEATGTSEHR
+506 
-518 KRSRGSS
+518 
-525 ADERVKMVTRA
+525 
-536 ASQPRLICGKDYED
+536 
-550 QHWRPGRG
+550 
-558 SAAGNTRGSRR
+558 
-569 GKIEQQQVVGQEVGS
+569 
-584 TPADDLFSSRI
+584 
-595 EDNGESQKG
+595 
-604 GKEEAVVSAEL
+604 
-615 KLKIRKPTKKKI
+615 KKKI

-641 ETNLNISKDCNIK
+641 ETNLNKSKDYNVK
-654 KPLVACSEYLQVAK
+654 KPLVAYSEYLQVAK

-692 RRNRIT
+692 RRNTIT

-733 YHNSLPSTVE
+733 YHNSMPSTVE

-752 CQHLNTFVKSSV
+752 CRYLNTFVKSSV

-785 ESFCPDSV
+785 ERFCPDSV
-793 MGQSDMNS
+793 TGQSDMNS

-816 DKEGICQNRKNSQN
+816 DKEGICQNRKNGQN

-844 RKPRKRVKLSE
+844 RKPRKRMKLFE

-863 PGMDNKYCE
+863 PVMNNKYCE
-872 YELHTEDKTV
+872 YELHTEDKTA

-893 SNKTTSSSSFDQKSN
+893 SNETTSSSSFDQKSN
-908 PHLEPNTQGAQNGCS
+908 PHLEPNTQGAQNGCT
-923 ASVNRKMHLKPC
+923 ASVNGKMHLKPC

-960 ESIQQQDRLNISNS
+960 ESIEQQDRLNTSNS

-980 VSDYISDYYN
+980 VNDHISDYYN

-1001 SNEKLISN
+1001 SNEKLIVN

-1038 SEWFHKNHMSL
+1038 SEWFHKNHVSL
-1049 LEGKTSTSGSQECSN
+1049 LEGKTSTSGSQECSY
-1064 ENNTEAVRDM
+1064 ENNTEALRDM
-1074 VLTDNSRQLDQSMLE
+1074 VLTDNSRQLDRSMLE

-1113 TSESSLL
+1113 TPESSLL

-1146 SEGVHEAQVTLNLA
+1146 SEGIREAQVTLNLA
-1160 VKQNDKNKGALT
+1160 VKQKQNDKNKGALT

-1178 ALQNGIPED
+1178 ALQDGIPED
-1187 DNISKMIVN
+1187 DNISKIIVN
-1196 HKTSMVKKAVTIPN
+1196 HKTSMVKKTVTIPN

-1219 LSNFKIPLRKNKTE
+1219 LSNFKIPLRKNKIE

-1248 SPLECLHNS
+1248 SPLERLHNS

-1267 KENSSMVVSEQQPV
+1267 KENSSVVVSEQQPV
-1281 SEEADISVIPL
+1281 SEEADISVSPL

-1303 FGSGDSENLSNEMNI
+1303 FGSGDSESLSNEMNI

-1331 EGELESSALEDVAD
+1331 EGELESSALEDVTD

-1354 SHTLDYSSKTVD
+1354 SRTLDYSSKTVD

-1381 RMDFAQ
+1381 RMDLSQ
-1387 NKIENFPDVLKAYED
+1387 SKIKNFPDVLKAYED

-1416 FGTTDEGELAFTMNH
+1416 FGNTDEGELAFTMNH
-1431 VTEKRCNIS
+1431 VTEKCCNIS

-1458 TKNSRDYFRESP
+1458 TKDSRDYFRGSP

-1528 HMDEKYRFAGKLAA
+1528 HMDEKYRFSGKLAA

-1564 VSSELPLGLQ
+1564 VSSELQLGLQ

-1588 LKPWIKDFRYS
+1588 LKPWINDFRYS

-1613 EPWKMDKSVMVSHLI
+1613 EPWKMDKNVMVSHLI

-1745 VVLKVFEHVASMN
+1745 VFLKVFEHVASMN

-1864 SVYVAD
+1864 SVYIAD

-1933 HELQIHFTSLKGLI
+1933 HELQIHFTSLKGLT

-1959 NASAEIFLKSGS
+1959 NSSAEIFLKSGS

-2026 NLPGFQSCCDTLDV
+2026 NLPGFQNCCDTLDV

-2083 GLIAALGRSCL
+2083 GLITALGRSCL

-2147 NIQSPGATSQT
+2147 NIQSPGATNQT
-2158 LQIVLKRSEEQKV
+2158 LQIVLKRSEEQKM

-2196 LKHMTMNINMEQV
+2196 LKHMTMNVNMEQV

>member
-1 MPQLRPRK
+1 MPQLRSRK
-9 VQLSRAALTAT
+9 VQLSREALTAT
-20 MEPCPQPVAVGMG
+20 IGPCPQPVDAEMG
-33 AHSGDFSVAKGN
+33 AHSGDFSAAKGN

-59 CSSSPILFTRVPCE
+59 CSSSPILFSSVPCE
-73 QLPAVASMEEQ
+73 QLTFPAVASMEEQ

-90 LLGKRK
+90 LVGKRK
-96 EGRRGRRGRGI
+96 EGRRGCRGRGI
-107 AAGGRREAALQVSD
+107 AAAGGRREAALQVSD
-121 HAATEVWDQVMV
+121 HAATKVWEKVMV
-133 PVGRCWEKAIQ
+133 PVGRCWEKAIC

-157 TRLEEKLATEI
+157 TRLEEKLATGI
-168 EGKLRSSSSTN
+168 EGKLRSSSSAK
-179 LGRLGTQEGLGSPGE
+179 LGLLGPQEGLGSPGK
-194 KSRHSLMELNLQIPC
+194 KSRHSLMELKLQIPC
-209 PKEELMSPERS
+209 PKEELVSPERS
-220 VRSTLL
+220 DRCTL
-226 ESEVLGPGKDA
+226 SEPVVLGPGKDA
-237 GSLMA
+237 GSLIA
-242 LDLQISDSE
+242 LDVQIPDSE
-251 KEVVSL
+251 KETVSL
-257 SERSRYTLVELGLQE
+257 SERSPCTLVELGLQK
-272 EVRRQGKRGRC
+272 EVGRQGKRSRR

-298 SPVKRDR
+298 SPVKRGR
-305 CSLAGTES
+305 CLLAGTES
-313 WGKTGSLGKR
+313 WVEAGNLGKR
-323 GRRSSSVPGRQ
+323 GRRSLSVLGPQ
-334 EKIGS
+334 EKVGS
-339 PGKRNR
+339 PGKRDR
-345 CVLTEVGVSG
+345 CFLTEGRMSG

-360 RSLRNKG
+360 RSLGEKG
-367 RQSLVEVKLR
+367 RQSLVEVKLK
-377 SLGKRGRH
+377 SPGKRGRH

-394 LSFREEPVNS
+394 LSLQEEPVS
-404 GKRLRR
+404 PGKRFRR
-410 SLQLQSSGA
+410 SLQLQNSGT
-419 QEEVGSLGKRG
+419 QEEVGSLGKR
-430 KQSCT
+430 
-435 TEESHLQSSGPQES
+435 
-449 TSSPRIRGRHSMVV
+449 
-463 LQRQSLGLHEGACSQ
+463 A
-478 ERRGRSSFVELWL
+478 
-491 PGPQKEA
+491 
-498 GTCGEKGR
+498 
-506 TYLEATGTSEHR
+506 
-518 KRSRGSS
+518 
-525 ADERVKMVTRA
+525 
-536 ASQPRLICGKDYED
+536 
-550 QHWRPGRG
+550 
-558 SAAGNTRGSRR
+558 
-569 GKIEQQQVVGQEVGS
+569 
-584 TPADDLFSSRI
+584 
-595 EDNGESQKG
+595 
-604 GKEEAVVSAEL
+604 
-615 KLKIRKPTKKKI
+615 KKKI
-627 TVKEDSDAQDGKQL
+627 IEVKEDSDAQDGKQL
-641 ETNLNISKDCNIK
+641 ETDLNISKDYNIK
-654 KPLVACSEYLQVAK
+654 KPLVAYSESLQVAK
-668 SDGTQSKIPVCPG
+668 SDGTLSKIPVCPG
-681 LTRGFAVQCNR
+681 LKTGSAVQCNR
-692 RRNRIT
+692 RRNRLT
-698 KIRCL
+698 KTRCL

-712 NKVTKSRL
+712 NKATKSKL
-720 VESEDEKCREAPN
+720 VKSKGEKCRETPN
-733 YHNSLPSTVE
+733 YHHSLPSTVE

-752 CQHLNTFVKSSV
+752 CRYLNTFVKSSV
-764 DATNSSYQ
+764 DATNCSYK

-801 KLNVMQIPTQKSISF
+801 KLNVMQMSTQKSISF
-816 DKEGICQNRKNSQN
+816 DKEGICQNRKNCQN

-844 RKPRKRVKLSE
+844 RKPRKRMKLFE

-863 PGMDNKYCE
+863 PVMDNKYCE
-872 YELHTEDKTV
+872 YELHIEDKTA
-882 TTDSLAVLELN
+882 TTDPLAVLELN
-893 SNKTTSSSSFDQKSN
+893 SNETTSSSSFDQKSN
-908 PHLEPNTQGAQNGCS
+908 PHLEPNTQEAQNGCT

-935 TTEDSFEK
+935 ATEGSFEN
-943 RLELSE
+943 RLQLSE

-960 ESIQQQDRLNISNS
+960 ESIEQQDRLNISNS
-974 PEVVTS
+974 PEVITLIN
-980 VSDYISDYYN
+980 DNISDYYN

-1038 SEWFHKNHMSL
+1038 SEWFHKNHVSV
-1049 LEGKTSTSGSQECSN
+1049 LERKTSTSGSQECSY

-1074 VLTDNSRQLDQSMLE
+1074 VLTDNSRQLELSMLE

-1098 KIIMDSNIECLTSVR
+1098 KITMDSNIECLTSVR
-1113 TSESSLL
+1113 TPESSLL

-1138 DSSPIVSK
+1138 DSSPIASK
-1146 SEGVHEAQVTLNLA
+1146 SEAVHEAQVILNLA
-1160 VKQNDKNKGALT
+1160 VKQKQDDKNKGALA

-1178 ALQNGIPED
+1178 ALHDGISED
-1187 DNISKMIVN
+1187 DNTSKMIVN
-1196 HKTSMVKKAVTIPN
+1196 HKTSMMKKTVTIPN
-1210 LMKMLNTGN
+1210 LLKMLYPGN

-1233 SRKVDY
+1233 SRKVDC

-1248 SPLECLHNS
+1248 SPLERLHKS
-1257 AAAPARQNRS
+1257 AAASARQNRAE
-1267 KENSSMVVSEQQPV
+1267 ENSSIVVSEQQPI
-1281 SEEADISVIPL
+1281 SEEADISVIPS

-1303 FGSGDSENLSNEMNI
+1303 FGSGGSESLSNEINI

-1331 EGELESSALEDVAD
+1331 EGELESSALEDVTD
-1345 SSGTAHIDQ
+1345 SSATAPIEQ
-1354 SHTLDYSSKTVD
+1354 SRTLDCSSKTVD

-1381 RMDFAQ
+1381 RMDLAQ
-1387 NKIENFPDVLKAYED
+1387 SKIKNFPDVLKAYED

-1431 VTEKRCNIS
+1431 VTEKHCNIS
-1440 TTPEEKQDV
+1440 TTSEEKQDV
-1449 KPKCLVLPE
+1449 KPKCLILPE
-1458 TKNSRDYFRESP
+1458 TKDSRDYFRESP

-1482 SYDALLIANEIQKH
+1482 SYDALLMANKIQKH

-1522 ELLKDS
+1522 ELLKDF
-1528 HMDEKYRFAGKLAA
+1528 HMDEKYRFSGKSDA

-1564 VSSELPLGLQ
+1564 VSSELQLGLQ
-1574 PPSLQIN
+1574 LPSLQIN

-1588 LKPWIKDFRYS
+1588 LKPWINDFRYS
-1599 GKSSLLPLPNSDCY
+1599 GKSSLLPLPNSDCL
-1613 EPWKMDKSVMVSHLI
+1613 EPWKMDKNVVVSHLI

-1635 ELPRKYCRFYFST
+1635 ELPRKYCRFYFNT

-1698 REVTPGVHFDSQVLN
+1698 REVAPGVHFDSQVLN

-1745 VVLKVFEHVASMN
+1745 VFLKVFEHVASMN
-1758 IRDAVPSLIDI
+1758 IRDAMPSLIDI
-1769 FCKLFDAGM
+1769 FYKLFDAGM
-1778 VFEHEHFNCI
+1778 VFELEHFNCI

-1796 VSSQEINVVLN
+1796 VSSQEINVILN
-1807 MKSRFQARKFKKN
+1807 MKSRFQARQFKKN

-1828 IAEIQHCKEKSDWAK
+1828 IAEIQLCKEKNDWAK

-1864 SVYVAD
+1864 TLYVAD
-1870 ILTRDSKEE
+1870 MLTRDSKEE

-1897 HNEADKD
+1897 YNEADKD
-1904 FLGRT
+1904 FLGRI

-1959 NASAEIFLKSGS
+1959 NAAAEIFLKSGS

-2004 LCAIACEYLTKN
+2004 LCAIACECLTKN
-2016 LCRQAFEVLQ
+2016 LYRQAFEVLQ
-2026 NLPGFQSCCDTLDV
+2026 NLPGFQNCCDTLDV

-2053 CIESKSLGISSSVT
+2053 CIESKGLGISSSVT

-2083 GLIAALGRSCL
+2083 GLITALGRSCL
-2094 WLKARTYY
+2094 WLKARIYY

-2147 NIQSPGATSQT
+2147 NIQSPGATNQI

-2171 RSKDDYRAAVE
+2171 RSKDDYQAAVE

>member
-1 MPQLRPRK
+1 MG
-9 VQLSRAALTAT
+9 
-20 MEPCPQPVAVGMG
+20 PCPQPVDAEMG
-33 AHSGDFSVAKGN
+33 AHSGDFSAAKGN

-59 CSSSPILFTRVPCE
+59 CSSSPILFSRVPCE
-73 QLPAVASMEEQ
+73 QLTFPAVASIEEQ

-90 LLGKRK
+90 LVGKRK
-96 EGRRGRRGRGI
+96 EGRRGCRGRGI
-107 AAGGRREAALQVSD
+107 AAAGGRREAALQVSD
-121 HAATEVWDQVMV
+121 HAATKVWEKVMV
-133 PVGRCWEKAIQ
+133 PVGRCWEKAIC

-157 TRLEEKLATEI
+157 TRLEEKLATGI
-168 EGKLRSSSSTN
+168 EGKLRSSSLAK
-179 LGRLGTQEGLGSPGE
+179 LGLLGHQEGLGSPGK
-194 KSRHSLMELNLQIPC
+194 KSRHSLMELKLQIPC
-209 PKEELMSPERS
+209 PKEELVSPERS
-220 VRSTLL
+220 DRCTL
-226 ESEVLGPGKDA
+226 SEPVVLGPGKDA

-242 LDLQISDSE
+242 LDLQIPDSE
-251 KEVVSL
+251 KETVSL
-257 SERSRYTLVELGLQE
+257 SERSRCTMVELGLQE
-272 EVRRQGKRGRC
+272 EVGRQGKRSRR

-298 SPVKRDR
+298 SPVKRGR
-305 CSLAGTES
+305 CLLAGTEA
-313 WGKTGSLGKR
+313 WVEAGNLGKR
-323 GRRSSSVPGRQ
+323 GRRSLSVLGPQ
-334 EKIGS
+334 EKVGS
-339 PGKRNR
+339 PGKRDR
-345 CVLTEVGVSG
+345 CFLTEVRMSG

-360 RSLRNKG
+360 RSLGEKG
-367 RQSLVEVKLR
+367 RQSLVEVKLK
-377 SLGKRGRH
+377 SPGKRGRH

-394 LSFREEPVNS
+394 LSLQEEPVS
-404 GKRLRR
+404 PGKRFRR
-410 SLQLQSSGA
+410 SLQLQNSGT
-419 QEEVGSLGKRG
+419 QEEVGSLEKRG
-430 KQSCT
+430 KHSCT
-435 TEESHLQSSGPQES
+435 TEESYLQSSGPQES
-449 TSSPRIRGRHSMVV
+449 TGSPRIRDRHSMVV
-463 LQRQSLGLHEGACSQ
+463 LQPHSLGLHEGACSPG
-478 ERRGRSSFVELWL
+478 RRGRSSSVELWL

-506 TYLEATGTSEHR
+506 TYLGGAGTSEHR

-525 ADERVKMVTRA
+525 ADERVKMVTWA
-536 ASQPRLICGKDYED
+536 ASQSRLICGKDYEA
-550 QHWRPGRG
+550 QCWRPGRG

-569 GKIEQQQVVGQEVGS
+569 GKMEQQQVVGQEVDS
-584 TPADDLFSSRI
+584 TTTDNLFISRI
-595 EDNGESQKG
+595 EDNGERQKD

-627 TVKEDSDAQDGKQL
+627 IEVKEDSDAQDGKQL
-641 ETNLNISKDCNIK
+641 ETDLNISKDYNIK
-654 KPLVACSEYLQVAK
+654 KPLVAYSESLQVAK
-668 SDGTQSKIPVCPG
+668 SDGTQRKIPVCPG
-681 LTRGFAVQCNR
+681 LKTGSTEQCNR
-692 RRNRIT
+692 RRNRLT
-698 KIRCL
+698 KTRCL

-712 NKVTKSRL
+712 NKATKSKL
-720 VESEDEKCREAPN
+720 VKSKDEKCRETPN

-752 CQHLNTFVKSSV
+752 CRYLNTFVKSSV
-764 DATNSSYQ
+764 DATNCSYK

-785 ESFCPDSV
+785 ETFCPDSV
-793 MGQSDMNS
+793 MGQSDVNS
-801 KLNVMQIPTQKSISF
+801 KLNVMQMSTQKSISF
-816 DKEGICQNRKNSQN
+816 DKEGICQNRKNCQN

-844 RKPRKRVKLSE
+844 RKPRKRMKLFE

-863 PGMDNKYCE
+863 PVMDNKYCE
-872 YELHTEDKTV
+872 YELHMEDKTA

-893 SNKTTSSSSFDQKSN
+893 SNETTSSSSFDQKSN
-908 PHLEPNTQGAQNGCS
+908 PHLEPNTQEAQNGCT
-923 ASVNRKMHLKPC
+923 ASINRKMHLKPC
-935 TTEDSFEK
+935 ATEGSFEN
-943 RLELSE
+943 RLQLSE

-960 ESIQQQDRLNISNS
+960 ESIEQQDRLKTSNS
-974 PEVVTS
+974 PEVVTL
-980 VSDYISDYYN
+980 VSDNISDYYN
-990 DASCQK
+990 NASCQK
-996 RERIV
+996 RESIV

-1038 SEWFHKNHMSL
+1038 SEWFHKNHVSV
-1049 LEGKTSTSGSQECSN
+1049 LEGKTSTSGSQECSY

-1074 VLTDNSRQLDQSMLE
+1074 VLTDNSRQLELSMLE

-1098 KIIMDSNIECLTSVR
+1098 KITMESNIECLTSVR
-1113 TSESSLL
+1113 TPESSSL

-1138 DSSPIVSK
+1138 DSSPIASK
-1146 SEGVHEAQVTLNLA
+1146 SEAVHEAQVILNLA
-1160 VKQNDKNKGALT
+1160 VKQKQDDKNKGALT

-1178 ALQNGIPED
+1178 ALHDGISED
-1187 DNISKMIVN
+1187 DNTSKMIVN
-1196 HKTSMVKKAVTIPN
+1196 HKTSMMKKTVTIPN
-1210 LMKMLNTGN
+1210 LMKMLYPGN

-1233 SRKVDY
+1233 SRKVDC

-1248 SPLECLHNS
+1248 SPLERLHKS
-1257 AAAPARQNRS
+1257 AAASARQNRAE
-1267 KENSSMVVSEQQPV
+1267 ENSSMVVSEQQPI
-1281 SEEADISVIPL
+1281 SEEADISVIPS

-1303 FGSGDSENLSNEMNI
+1303 FGSGGSESLSNEINI

-1331 EGELESSALEDVAD
+1331 EGELESSALEDVTD
-1345 SSGTAHIDQ
+1345 SSATAPIEQ
-1354 SHTLDYSSKTVD
+1354 SRTLDYSSKTVD

-1381 RMDFAQ
+1381 RMDLAQ
-1387 NKIENFPDVLKAYED
+1387 SKIKNFPDVLKAYED

-1431 VTEKRCNIS
+1431 VTEKHCNIS
-1440 TTPEEKQDV
+1440 TTSEEKQDV
-1449 KPKCLVLPE
+1449 KPKCLILPE
-1458 TKNSRDYFRESP
+1458 TKDSRDYFRESP

-1476 LKSVTD
+1476 LKSGTD
-1482 SYDALLIANEIQKH
+1482 SYDALLMANKIQKH

-1522 ELLKDS
+1522 ELLKDF
-1528 HMDEKYRFAGKLAA
+1528 HMDEKYSFSGKSDA

-1564 VSSELPLGLQ
+1564 VSSELQLGLQ
-1574 PPSLQIN
+1574 LPSLQIN
-1581 AYQEETV
+1581 AYQEDTV
-1588 LKPWIKDFRYS
+1588 VKPWISDFRYS

-1613 EPWKMDKSVMVSHLI
+1613 EPWKMDKNVSHLI

-1745 VVLKVFEHVASMN
+1745 VFLKVFEHVASMN

-1778 VFEHEHFNCI
+1778 VFELEHFNCI

-1796 VSSQEINVVLN
+1796 VSSQEINVILN
-1807 MKSRFQARKFKKN
+1807 MKSRFQARQFKKN

-1864 SVYVAD
+1864 TLYIAD

-1897 HNEADKD
+1897 YNEADKD

-1918 TVQQWSKGRKVLDKL
+1918 TLQQWSKGRKVLDKL

-1959 NASAEIFLKSGS
+1959 NAAAEIFLKSGS

-2004 LCAIACEYLTKN
+2004 LCAIACECLTEN
-2016 LCRQAFEVLQ
+2016 LYRQAFGVLQ
-2026 NLPGFQSCCDTLDV
+2026 NLPGFQNCCDTVDV

-2053 CIESKSLGISSSVT
+2053 CIESKGLGISSSVT

-2083 GLIAALGRSCL
+2083 GLITALGRSCL
-2094 WLKARTYY
+2094 WLKARIYY

-2147 NIQSPGATSQT
+2147 NIQSPGATNQT

-2171 RSKDDYRAAVE
+2171 RSKDDYQAAVE

-2196 LKHMTMNINMEQV
+2196 LKHMTMNVNMEQV

>member
-1 MPQLRPRK
+1 
-9 VQLSRAALTAT
+9 
-20 MEPCPQPVAVGMG
+20 
-33 AHSGDFSVAKGN
+33 
-45 PQREAKRKAMHSLS
+45 
-59 CSSSPILFTRVPCE
+59 
-73 QLPAVASMEEQ
+73 
-84 HGTNTR
+84 
-90 LLGKRK
+90 
-96 EGRRGRRGRGI
+96 
-107 AAGGRREAALQVSD
+107 
-121 HAATEVWDQVMV
+121 
-133 PVGRCWEKAIQ
+133 
-144 RKRGQGLQQFSSG
+144 
-157 TRLEEKLATEI
+157 
-168 EGKLRSSSSTN
+168 
-179 LGRLGTQEGLGSPGE
+179 
-194 KSRHSLMELNLQIPC
+194 
-209 PKEELMSPERS
+209 
-220 VRSTLL
+220 
-226 ESEVLGPGKDA
+226 
-237 GSLMA
+237 
-242 LDLQISDSE
+242 
-251 KEVVSL
+251 
-257 SERSRYTLVELGLQE
+257 
-272 EVRRQGKRGRC
+272 
-283 SFSEPRVLRPKEGEE
+283 
-298 SPVKRDR
+298 
-305 CSLAGTES
+305 
-313 WGKTGSLGKR
+313 
-323 GRRSSSVPGRQ
+323 
-334 EKIGS
+334 
-339 PGKRNR
+339 
-345 CVLTEVGVSG
+345 
-355 PLDEK
+355 
-360 RSLRNKG
+360 
-367 RQSLVEVKLR
+367 
-377 SLGKRGRH
+377 
-385 SLAVLQPQR
+385 
-394 LSFREEPVNS
+394 
-404 GKRLRR
+404 
-410 SLQLQSSGA
+410 
-419 QEEVGSLGKRG
+419 
-430 KQSCT
+430 
-435 TEESHLQSSGPQES
+435 
-449 TSSPRIRGRHSMVV
+449 
-463 LQRQSLGLHEGACSQ
+463 
-478 ERRGRSSFVELWL
+478 
-491 PGPQKEA
+491 
-498 GTCGEKGR
+498 
-506 TYLEATGTSEHR
+506 
-518 KRSRGSS
+518 
-525 ADERVKMVTRA
+525 
-536 ASQPRLICGKDYED
+536 
-550 QHWRPGRG
+550 
-558 SAAGNTRGSRR
+558 
-569 GKIEQQQVVGQEVGS
+569 
-584 TPADDLFSSRI
+584 
-595 EDNGESQKG
+595 
-604 GKEEAVVSAEL
+604 
-615 KLKIRKPTKKKI
+615 
-627 TVKEDSDAQDGKQL
+627 SDAQDGKQL
-641 ETNLNISKDCNIK
+641 ETDLNISKDYNIK
-654 KPLVACSEYLQVAK
+654 KPLVAYSESLQVAK

-681 LTRGFAVQCNR
+681 LKTGSTEQCNR
-692 RRNRIT
+692 RRNRLT
-698 KIRCL
+698 KTRCL

-712 NKVTKSRL
+712 NKATKSKL
-720 VESEDEKCREAPN
+720 VKSKDEKCRETPN
-733 YHNSLPSTVE
+733 YHNSFPSTVE

-752 CQHLNTFVKSSV
+752 CRYLNTFVKSSV
-764 DATNSSYQ
+764 DATNCSYK

-785 ESFCPDSV
+785 ETFCPDSV

-801 KLNVMQIPTQKSISF
+801 KLNVMQMSTQKSISF
-816 DKEGICQNRKNSQN
+816 DKEGICQNRKNCQN

-844 RKPRKRVKLSE
+844 RKPRKRMKLFE

-863 PGMDNKYCE
+863 PVIDNKYCE
-872 YELHTEDKTV
+872 YELHMEDKTA

-893 SNKTTSSSSFDQKSN
+893 SNETTSSSSFDQKSN
-908 PHLEPNTQGAQNGCS
+908 PHLEPNTQEAQNGCT

-935 TTEDSFEK
+935 ATEGSFEN
-943 RLELSE
+943 RLQLSE

-960 ESIQQQDRLNISNS
+960 ESIEQQDRLNTSNS
-974 PEVVTS
+974 PEVVTL
-980 VSDYISDYYN
+980 VSDNISDYYN

-1038 SEWFHKNHMSL
+1038 SEWFHKNHVSV
-1049 LEGKTSTSGSQECSN
+1049 LEGKTSTSGSQECSC

-1074 VLTDNSRQLDQSMLE
+1074 VLTDNSRQLELSMLE

-1098 KIIMDSNIECLTSVR
+1098 KITMESNIECLTSVR
-1113 TSESSLL
+1113 TPESSLL

-1138 DSSPIVSK
+1138 DSSPIASK
-1146 SEGVHEAQVTLNLA
+1146 SEAVHEAQVILNLA
-1160 VKQNDKNKGALT
+1160 VKQKQDDKNKGALT

-1178 ALQNGIPED
+1178 ALHDGISED
-1187 DNISKMIVN
+1187 DNTSKMIVN
-1196 HKTSMVKKAVTIPN
+1196 HKTSMMKKTVTIPN
-1210 LMKMLNTGN
+1210 LMKMLYPGN

-1233 SRKVDY
+1233 SRKVDC
-1239 IRSLDKETY
+1239 IRSLDKKTY
-1248 SPLECLHNS
+1248 SPLERLHKS
-1257 AAAPARQNRS
+1257 AAASARQNRAE
-1267 KENSSMVVSEQQPV
+1267 ENSSMVVSEQQPI
-1281 SEEADISVIPL
+1281 SEEADISVIPS

-1303 FGSGDSENLSNEMNI
+1303 FGSGGSESLSNEINI

-1331 EGELESSALEDVAD
+1331 EGELESSALEDVTD
-1345 SSGTAHIDQ
+1345 SSATAPIEQ
-1354 SHTLDYSSKTVD
+1354 SRTLDYSSKTVD

-1381 RMDFAQ
+1381 RMDLAQ
-1387 NKIENFPDVLKAYED
+1387 SKIKNFPDVLKAYED

-1431 VTEKRCNIS
+1431 VTEKHCNIS
-1440 TTPEEKQDV
+1440 TTSEEKQDV
-1449 KPKCLVLPE
+1449 KPKCLILPE
-1458 TKNSRDYFRESP
+1458 TKDSRDYFRYAYHCFTFIKNICVILS
-1470 IQESGT
+1470 T
-1476 LKSVTD
+1476 LR
-1482 SYDALLIANEIQKH
+1482 H
-1496 DSSSGSCP
+1496 
-1504 LGGVIEES
+1504 
-1512 FEDGQLIESD
+1512 QL
-1522 ELLKDS
+1522 
-1528 HMDEKYRFAGKLAA
+1528 
-1542 IKEEKVNIHE
+1542 N
-1552 AEKSNDSKYIEF
+1552 
-1564 VSSELPLGLQ
+1564 
-1574 PPSLQIN
+1574 
-1581 AYQEETV
+1581 
-1588 LKPWIKDFRYS
+1588 FRYS

-1613 EPWKMDKSVMVSHLI
+1613 EPWKMDKNVV
-1628 QQNLGMI
+1628 QNLGMI

-1713 DLLISLIKCC
+1713 DLLLSLIKCC

-1745 VVLKVFEHVASMN
+1745 VFLKVFEHVASMN

-1778 VFEHEHFNCI
+1778 VFELEHFNCI

-1796 VSSQEINVVLN
+1796 VSSQEINVILN
-1807 MKSRFQARKFKKN
+1807 MKSRCARQFKKN

-1843 LGTLYVNMRIGCENF
+1843 LGTLYVNMRIRCENF

-1864 SVYVAD
+1864 TLYIAD

-1897 HNEADKD
+1897 YNEADKD

-1959 NASAEIFLKSGS
+1959 NAAAEIFLKSGS

-2004 LCAIACEYLTKN
+2004 LCAIACECLTEN
-2016 LCRQAFEVLQ
+2016 LYRQAFGVLQ
-2026 NLPGFQSCCDTLDV
+2026 NLPGFQNCCDTVDV

-2053 CIESKSLGISSSVT
+2053 CIESKGLGISSSVT

-2083 GLIAALGRSCL
+2083 GLITALGRSCL
-2094 WLKARTYY
+2094 WLKARIYY

-2147 NIQSPGATSQT
+2147 NIQSPGATNQT

-2171 RSKDDYRAAVE
+2171 RSKDDYQAAVE

-2196 LKHMTMNINMEQV
+2196 LKHMTMNVNMEQV

>member
-1 MPQLRPRK
+1 
-9 VQLSRAALTAT
+9 
-20 MEPCPQPVAVGMG
+20 
-33 AHSGDFSVAKGN
+33 
-45 PQREAKRKAMHSLS
+45 
-59 CSSSPILFTRVPCE
+59 
-73 QLPAVASMEEQ
+73 
-84 HGTNTR
+84 
-90 LLGKRK
+90 
-96 EGRRGRRGRGI
+96 
-107 AAGGRREAALQVSD
+107 
-121 HAATEVWDQVMV
+121 
-133 PVGRCWEKAIQ
+133 
-144 RKRGQGLQQFSSG
+144 
-157 TRLEEKLATEI
+157 
-168 EGKLRSSSSTN
+168 
-179 LGRLGTQEGLGSPGE
+179 
-194 KSRHSLMELNLQIPC
+194 
-209 PKEELMSPERS
+209 
-220 VRSTLL
+220 
-226 ESEVLGPGKDA
+226 
-237 GSLMA
+237 
-242 LDLQISDSE
+242 
-251 KEVVSL
+251 
-257 SERSRYTLVELGLQE
+257 
-272 EVRRQGKRGRC
+272 
-283 SFSEPRVLRPKEGEE
+283 
-298 SPVKRDR
+298 
-305 CSLAGTES
+305 
-313 WGKTGSLGKR
+313 
-323 GRRSSSVPGRQ
+323 
-334 EKIGS
+334 
-339 PGKRNR
+339 
-345 CVLTEVGVSG
+345 
-355 PLDEK
+355 
-360 RSLRNKG
+360 
-367 RQSLVEVKLR
+367 
-377 SLGKRGRH
+377 
-385 SLAVLQPQR
+385 
-394 LSFREEPVNS
+394 
-404 GKRLRR
+404 
-410 SLQLQSSGA
+410 
-419 QEEVGSLGKRG
+419 
-430 KQSCT
+430 
-435 TEESHLQSSGPQES
+435 
-449 TSSPRIRGRHSMVV
+449 
-463 LQRQSLGLHEGACSQ
+463 
-478 ERRGRSSFVELWL
+478 
-491 PGPQKEA
+491 
-498 GTCGEKGR
+498 
-506 TYLEATGTSEHR
+506 
-518 KRSRGSS
+518 
-525 ADERVKMVTRA
+525 
-536 ASQPRLICGKDYED
+536 
-550 QHWRPGRG
+550 
-558 SAAGNTRGSRR
+558 
-569 GKIEQQQVVGQEVGS
+569 
-584 TPADDLFSSRI
+584 
-595 EDNGESQKG
+595 
-604 GKEEAVVSAEL
+604 
-615 KLKIRKPTKKKI
+615 
-627 TVKEDSDAQDGKQL
+627 DSDAQDGKQL
-641 ETNLNISKDCNIK
+641 ETDLNISKYCNIK
-654 KPLVACSEYLQVAK
+654 KALVAYSESLQVAK
-668 SDGTQSKIPVCPG
+668 SDGTLI
-681 LTRGFAVQCNR
+681 QCNK

-712 NKVTKSRL
+712 NKATKSRL
-720 VESEDEKCREAPN
+720 VESKDENCRETPN
-733 YHNSLPSTVE
+733 YHDSLPSTVE

-752 CQHLNTFVKSSV
+752 CRYLNTFVKSSV
-764 DATNSSYQ
+764 DATNSSYK
-772 IGGGFLHVAQGKR
+772 IGGGFLHVAQSKR
-785 ESFCPDSV
+785 ETFCPDSV

-816 DKEGICQNRKNSQN
+816 DKEGICQNRKNCQN

-844 RKPRKRVKLSE
+844 RKPRKRMKLFE

-872 YELHTEDKTV
+872 YELHTEDKTA

-893 SNKTTSSSSFDQKSN
+893 SNETTSSSSFGQKSN
-908 PHLEPNTQGAQNGCS
+908 PHLEPNIQEAQNGCT

-935 TTEDSFEK
+935 ATEDGFEK

-960 ESIQQQDRLNISNS
+960 ESIDQQDHSNTSNS
-974 PEVVTS
+974 PVLVTL
-980 VSDYISDYYN
+980 VNDNISDYYN

-1001 SNEKLISN
+1001 VSNETLISN
-1009 VEKLQLYSCQRIVP
+1009 VEKLQLHSCQRIVP

-1038 SEWFHKNHMSL
+1038 SEWFHKNHVSV
-1049 LEGKTSTSGSQECSN
+1049 LEGKTSTSGSQECSY

-1074 VLTDNSRQLDQSMLE
+1074 VLTDNSRQLDLSMLE
-1089 AESVKESAC
+1089 AESVQESAC
-1098 KIIMDSNIECLTSVR
+1098 KIIMDSNIECLTSVK
-1113 TSESSLL
+1113 TPESSLL

-1138 DSSPIVSK
+1138 DSSPIASK

-1160 VKQNDKNKGALT
+1160 VKQKKDDKNKGTLT

-1178 ALQNGIPED
+1178 AVQDGISED
-1187 DNISKMIVN
+1187 DNTSKMIVN
-1196 HKTSMVKKAVTIPN
+1196 HKTSMMKKTVTITN

-1257 AAAPARQNRS
+1257 AAASARQNRA
-1267 KENSSMVVSEQQPV
+1267 KKNSSMVVSEQQPV
-1281 SEEADISVIPL
+1281 SEEADISLIPL

-1303 FGSGDSENLSNEMNI
+1303 FGSGGSESLSNKINI

-1331 EGELESSALEDVAD
+1331 EGELESSAPEDVTD
-1345 SSGTAHIDQ
+1345 SSATAHIEQ
-1354 SHTLDYSSKTVD
+1354 SHTLDYFSKTVD

-1375 DDKKKS
+1375 DKKKS
-1381 RMDFAQ
+1381 RMDLSQ
-1387 NKIENFPDVLKAYED
+1387 SKVKNFPDVLKAYED

-1416 FGTTDEGELAFTMNH
+1416 FGTTDEGELAFTINH
-1431 VTEKRCNIS
+1431 VTEKHCNIS
-1440 TTPEEKQDV
+1440 TTSEEKQDV
-1449 KPKCLVLPE
+1449 KPKCLILPE
-1458 TKNSRDYFRESP
+1458 IKDSRDYFRYAYHYLLKNIWVILS
-1470 IQESGT
+1470 T
-1476 LKSVTD
+1476 LRHRLSLDKVFRFP
-1482 SYDALLIANEIQKH
+1482 QKH
-1496 DSSSGSCP
+1496 CIYVCVAD
-1504 LGGVIEES
+1504 
-1512 FEDGQLIESD
+1512 
-1522 ELLKDS
+1522 
-1528 HMDEKYRFAGKLAA
+1528 
-1542 IKEEKVNIHE
+1542 
-1552 AEKSNDSKYIEF
+1552 NDSKYIEF
-1564 VSSELPLGLQ
+1564 VSSELQLGLQ
-1574 PPSLQIN
+1574 LPALQIN
-1581 AYQEETV
+1581 AYQEDTV
-1588 LKPWIKDFRYS
+1588 LKPWINGILFC
-1599 GKSSLLPLPNSDCY
+1599 NSVAC
-1613 EPWKMDKSVMVSHLI
+1613 VSHLI

-1668 KICMAILKTYIN
+1668 KICMTILKTYIN

-1731 LNVAVMIKMLPAVD
+1731 LNVAVMIKMLPPVD
-1745 VVLKVFEHVASMN
+1745 VFLKVFEHVASMN

-1769 FCKLFDAGM
+1769 SCKIFDAGM
-1778 VFEHEHFNCI
+1778 VFGLEHFNCI

-1796 VSSQEINVVLN
+1796 VSSQEINVILN
-1807 MKSRFQARKFKKN
+1807 MKSRFQARQFKKN

-1828 IAEIQHCKEKSDWAK
+1828 IAEIQHCKEKSDWTK
-1843 LGTLYVNMRIGCENF
+1843 LGTLYVNMRMGCENF

-1864 SVYVAD
+1864 TLYIAD

-1904 FLGRT
+1904 FLGRI
-1909 GISVMYSYH
+1909 GISVMSSYH

-1933 HELQIHFTSLKGLI
+1933 HELQIHFTSLKGFI
-1947 GPERLASRCQIV
+1947 GTERLASRCQIV
-1959 NASAEIFLKSGS
+1959 NAAAEVFLKSGS

-2026 NLPGFQSCCDTLDV
+2026 NLPGFQNCCDTLDV

-2067 DFMLSKN
+2067 DFMLSKS
-2074 IPIDFTLIR
+2074 IPFDFTLIR
-2083 GLIAALGRSCL
+2083 GLITALGRSCL

-2140 FLVSNAS
+2140 FLVSNGS
-2147 NIQSPGATSQT
+2147 NIQSPGATNQT

-2196 LKHMTMNINMEQV
+2196 LKHMTMNVNMEQV

>member
-9 VQLSRAALTAT
+9 VQLSREALTAT
-20 MEPCPQPVAVGMG
+20 MGPCPQPVDAGMG
-33 AHSGDFSVAKGN
+33 AHSGDFSAARGN
-45 PQREAKRKAMHSLS
+45 PQREAKRRAMHSLS
-59 CSSSPILFTRVPCE
+59 CSSSPILFSRVPCE
-73 QLPAVASMEEQ
+73 QLPGVASMEEQ

-107 AAGGRREAALQVSD
+107 AAAGGRREAALQVSD
-121 HAATEVWDQVMV
+121 HAATEVWDKVMV
-133 PVGRCWEKAIQ
+133 PVGRSWEKAIH
-144 RKRGQGLQQFSSG
+144 RKKGQGLQQFSSG

-168 EGKLRSSSSTN
+168 EGKLSSSCSTN
-179 LGRLGTQEGLGSPGE
+179 LGLLGPQEGLGSPGE
-194 KSRHSLMELNLQIPC
+194 KSRHSLMELKLQIPC
-209 PKEELMSPERS
+209 PKEELVSPERS
-220 VRSTLL
+220 DRCTLS
-226 ESEVLGPGKDA
+226 EPEVLGPGKDA

-251 KEVVSL
+251 KEIGSL
-257 SERSRYTLVELGLQE
+257 SERSQYTLVEPGLQE
-272 EVRRQGKRGRC
+272 EVRKQGKRGQR
-283 SFSEPRVLRPKEGEE
+283 SFSEPRVLRHKEEEE

-313 WGKTGSLGKR
+313 WVKTGSLGKR
-323 GRRSSSVPGRQ
+323 GRCSSSVPRPQ

-339 PGKRNR
+339 PVKRDR
-345 CVLTEVGVSG
+345 CVLTEMGESG

-360 RSLRNKG
+360 RSLGKKG
-367 RQSLVEVKLR
+367 RQFLVEVKLK
-377 SLGKRGRH
+377 SPGKRGRH
-385 SLAVLQPQR
+385 SLGVLQPQT
-394 LSFREEPVNS
+394 LSLREEPVNP

-410 SLQLQSSGA
+410 SLQLQSSGP

-430 KQSCT
+430 KHSCT

-449 TSSPRIRGRHSMVV
+449 TGSLRIRDRHSMVV
-463 LQRQSLGLHEGACSQ
+463 LQPQSLGLHEGACSPG
-478 ERRGRSSFVELWL
+478 RRGRSSFVELWL

-498 GTCGEKGR
+498 CGEKGR

-550 QHWRPGRG
+550 QRWRQGRG

-569 GKIEQQQVVGQEVGS
+569 GKMEQQQVVGQEVGS
-584 TPADDLFSSRI
+584 TPTDDLFSSRI
-595 EDNGESQKG
+595 EDNGERQKD

-641 ETNLNISKDCNIK
+641 ETNLNKSKDYNVK
-654 KPLVACSEYLQVAK
+654 KPLVAYSEYLQVAK

-692 RRNRIT
+692 RRNTIT

-733 YHNSLPSTVE
+733 YHNSMPSTVE

-752 CQHLNTFVKSSV
+752 CRYLNTFVKSSV

-785 ESFCPDSV
+785 ERFCPDSV
-793 MGQSDMNS
+793 TGQSDMNS

-816 DKEGICQNRKNSQN
+816 DKEGICQNRKNGQN

-844 RKPRKRVKLSE
+844 RKPRKRMKLFE

-863 PGMDNKYCE
+863 PVMNNKYCE
-872 YELHTEDKTV
+872 YELHTEDKTA

-893 SNKTTSSSSFDQKSN
+893 SNETTSSSSFDQKSN
-908 PHLEPNTQGAQNGCS
+908 PHLEPNTQGAQNGCT
-923 ASVNRKMHLKPC
+923 ASVNGKMHLKPC

-960 ESIQQQDRLNISNS
+960 ESIEQQDRLNTSNS

-980 VSDYISDYYN
+980 VNDHISDYYN

-1001 SNEKLISN
+1001 SNEKLIVN

-1038 SEWFHKNHMSL
+1038 SEWFHKNHVSL
-1049 LEGKTSTSGSQECSN
+1049 LEGKTSTSGSQECSY
-1064 ENNTEAVRDM
+1064 ENNTEALRDM
-1074 VLTDNSRQLDQSMLE
+1074 VLTDNSRQLDRSMLE

-1113 TSESSLL
+1113 TPESSLL

-1146 SEGVHEAQVTLNLA
+1146 SEGIREAQVTLNLA
-1160 VKQNDKNKGALT
+1160 VKQKQNDKNKGALT

-1178 ALQNGIPED
+1178 ALQDGIPED
-1187 DNISKMIVN
+1187 DNISKIIVN
-1196 HKTSMVKKAVTIPN
+1196 HKTSMVKKTVTIPN

-1219 LSNFKIPLRKNKTE
+1219 LSNFKIPLRKNKIE

-1248 SPLECLHNS
+1248 SPLERLHNS

-1267 KENSSMVVSEQQPV
+1267 KENSSVVVSEQQPV
-1281 SEEADISVIPL
+1281 SEEADISVSPL

-1303 FGSGDSENLSNEMNI
+1303 FGSGDSESLSNEMNI

-1331 EGELESSALEDVAD
+1331 EGELESSALEDVTD

-1354 SHTLDYSSKTVD
+1354 SRTLDYSSKTVD

-1381 RMDFAQ
+1381 RMDLSQ
-1387 NKIENFPDVLKAYED
+1387 SKIKNFPDVLKAYED

-1416 FGTTDEGELAFTMNH
+1416 FGNTDEGELAFTMNH
-1431 VTEKRCNIS
+1431 VTEKCCNIS

-1458 TKNSRDYFRESP
+1458 TKDSRDYFRGSP

-1528 HMDEKYRFAGKLAA
+1528 HMDEKYRFSGKLAA

-1564 VSSELPLGLQ
+1564 VSSELQLGLQ

-1588 LKPWIKDFRYS
+1588 LKPWINDFRYS

-1613 EPWKMDKSVMVSHLI
+1613 EPWKMDKNVMVSHLI

-1745 VVLKVFEHVASMN
+1745 VFLKVFEHVASMN

-1864 SVYVAD
+1864 SVYIAD

-1933 HELQIHFTSLKGLI
+1933 HELQIHFTSLKGLT

-1959 NASAEIFLKSGS
+1959 NSSAEIFLKSGS

-2026 NLPGFQSCCDTLDV
+2026 NLPGFQNCCDTLDV

-2083 GLIAALGRSCL
+2083 GLITALGRSCL

-2102 KSALS
+2102 K
-2107 LGCYPPLEGNLYR
+2107 
-2120 KLLLIPSYMSEI
+2120 
-2132 EMLLAIEI
+2132 
-2140 FLVSNAS
+2140 
-2147 NIQSPGATSQT
+2147 
-2158 LQIVLKRSEEQKV
+2158 
-2171 RSKDDYRAAVE
+2171 
-2182 RLIQAARISNPKLF
+2182 NPKN
-2196 LKHMTMNINMEQV
+2196 KKCGVKMTIEQQ
-2209 YSLEHNSALKWLKEN
+2209 LRD
-2224 MKWAG
+2224 
-2229 KVWLFSSH
+2229 

>member
-9 VQLSRAALTAT
+9 VQLSREALTAT
-20 MEPCPQPVAVGMG
+20 MGPCPQPVDAGMG
-33 AHSGDFSVAKGN
+33 AHSGDFSAARGN
-45 PQREAKRKAMHSLS
+45 PQREAKRRAMHSLS
-59 CSSSPILFTRVPCE
+59 CSSSPILFSRVPCE
-73 QLPAVASMEEQ
+73 QLPGVASMEEQ

-107 AAGGRREAALQVSD
+107 AAAGGRREAALQVSD
-121 HAATEVWDQVMV
+121 HAATEVWDKVMV
-133 PVGRCWEKAIQ
+133 PVGRSWEKAIH
-144 RKRGQGLQQFSSG
+144 RKKGQGLQQFSSG

-168 EGKLRSSSSTN
+168 EGKLSSSCSTN
-179 LGRLGTQEGLGSPGE
+179 LGLLGPQEGLGSPGE
-194 KSRHSLMELNLQIPC
+194 KSRHSLMELKLQIPC
-209 PKEELMSPERS
+209 PKEELVSPERS
-220 VRSTLL
+220 DRCTLS
-226 ESEVLGPGKDA
+226 EPEVLGPGKDA

-251 KEVVSL
+251 KEIGSL
-257 SERSRYTLVELGLQE
+257 SERSQYTLVEPGLQE
-272 EVRRQGKRGRC
+272 EVRKQGKRGQR
-283 SFSEPRVLRPKEGEE
+283 SFSEPRVLRHKEEEE

-313 WGKTGSLGKR
+313 WVKTGSLGKR
-323 GRRSSSVPGRQ
+323 GRCSSSVPRPQ

-339 PGKRNR
+339 PVKRDR
-345 CVLTEVGVSG
+345 CVLTEMGESG

-360 RSLRNKG
+360 RSLGKKG
-367 RQSLVEVKLR
+367 RQFLVEVKLK
-377 SLGKRGRH
+377 SPGKRGRH
-385 SLAVLQPQR
+385 SLGVLQPQT
-394 LSFREEPVNS
+394 LSLREEPVNP

-410 SLQLQSSGA
+410 SLQLQSSGP

-430 KQSCT
+430 KHSCT

-449 TSSPRIRGRHSMVV
+449 TGSLRIRDRHSMVV
-463 LQRQSLGLHEGACSQ
+463 LQPQSLGLHEGACSPG
-478 ERRGRSSFVELWL
+478 RRGRSSFVELWL

-498 GTCGEKGR
+498 CGEKGR

-550 QHWRPGRG
+550 QRWRQGRG

-569 GKIEQQQVVGQEVGS
+569 GKMEQQQVVGQEVGS
-584 TPADDLFSSRI
+584 TPTDDLFSSRI
-595 EDNGESQKG
+595 EDNGERQKD

-641 ETNLNISKDCNIK
+641 ETNLNKSKDYNVK
-654 KPLVACSEYLQVAK
+654 KPLVAYSEYLQVAK

-692 RRNRIT
+692 RRNTIT

-733 YHNSLPSTVE
+733 YHNSMPSTVE

-752 CQHLNTFVKSSV
+752 CRYLNTFVKSSV

-785 ESFCPDSV
+785 ERFCPDSV
-793 MGQSDMNS
+793 TGQSDMNS

-816 DKEGICQNRKNSQN
+816 DKEGICQNRKNGQN

-844 RKPRKRVKLSE
+844 RKPRKRMKLFE

-863 PGMDNKYCE
+863 PVMNNKYCE
-872 YELHTEDKTV
+872 YELHTEDKTA

-893 SNKTTSSSSFDQKSN
+893 SNETTSSSSFDQKSN
-908 PHLEPNTQGAQNGCS
+908 PHLEPNTQGAQNGCT
-923 ASVNRKMHLKPC
+923 ASVNGKMHLKPC

-960 ESIQQQDRLNISNS
+960 ESIEQQDRLNTSNS

-980 VSDYISDYYN
+980 VNDHISDYYN

-1001 SNEKLISN
+1001 SNEKLIVN

-1038 SEWFHKNHMSL
+1038 SEWFHKNHVSL
-1049 LEGKTSTSGSQECSN
+1049 LEGKTSTSGSQECSY
-1064 ENNTEAVRDM
+1064 ENNTEALRDM
-1074 VLTDNSRQLDQSMLE
+1074 VLTDNSRQLDRSMLE

-1113 TSESSLL
+1113 TPESSLL

-1146 SEGVHEAQVTLNLA
+1146 SEGIREAQVTLNLA
-1160 VKQNDKNKGALT
+1160 VKQKQNDKNKGALT

-1178 ALQNGIPED
+1178 ALQDGIPED
-1187 DNISKMIVN
+1187 DNISKIIVN
-1196 HKTSMVKKAVTIPN
+1196 HKTSMVKKTVTIPN

-1219 LSNFKIPLRKNKTE
+1219 LSNFKIPLRKNKIE

-1248 SPLECLHNS
+1248 SPLERLHNS

-1267 KENSSMVVSEQQPV
+1267 KENSSVVVSEQQPV
-1281 SEEADISVIPL
+1281 SEEADISVSPL

-1303 FGSGDSENLSNEMNI
+1303 FGSGDSESLSNEMNI

-1331 EGELESSALEDVAD
+1331 EGELESSALEDVTD

-1354 SHTLDYSSKTVD
+1354 SRTLDYSSKTVD

-1381 RMDFAQ
+1381 RMDLSQ
-1387 NKIENFPDVLKAYED
+1387 SKIKNFPDVLKAYED

-1416 FGTTDEGELAFTMNH
+1416 FGNTDEGELAFTMNH
-1431 VTEKRCNIS
+1431 VTEKCCNIS

-1458 TKNSRDYFRESP
+1458 TKDSRDYFRGSP

-1528 HMDEKYRFAGKLAA
+1528 HMDEKYRFSGKLAA

-1564 VSSELPLGLQ
+1564 VSSELQLGLQ

-1588 LKPWIKDFRYS
+1588 LKPWINDFRYS

-1613 EPWKMDKSVMVSHLI
+1613 EPWKMDKNVMVSHLI

-1745 VVLKVFEHVASMN
+1745 VFLKVFEHVASMN

-1828 IAEIQHCKEKSDWAK
+1828 IAEIQ
-1843 LGTLYVNMRIGCENF
+1843 
-1858 GDLQKL
+1858 
-1864 SVYVAD
+1864 
-1870 ILTRDSKEE
+1870 
-1879 RPGVPF
+1879 
-1885 CEFAEA
+1885 
-1891 VIKNPQ
+1891 
-1897 HNEADKD
+1897 
-1904 FLGRT
+1904 
-1909 GISVMYSYH
+1909 
-1918 TVQQWSKGRKVLDKL
+1918 
-1933 HELQIHFTSLKGLI
+1933 
-1947 GPERLASRCQIV
+1947 
-1959 NASAEIFLKSGS
+1959 
-1971 LDGATW
+1971 
-1977 VLRESEWIINT
+1977 
-1988 PLWPC
+1988 
-1993 DRMDVLNRHNL
+1993 
-2004 LCAIACEYLTKN
+2004 
-2016 LCRQAFEVLQ
+2016 
-2026 NLPGFQSCCDTLDV
+2026 
-2040 SQYSLLFNKLLDA
+2040 
-2053 CIESKSLGISSSVT
+2053 
-2067 DFMLSKN
+2067 LSKIHN
-2074 IPIDFTLIR
+2074 IMKQTKISWE
-2083 GLIAALGRSCL
+2083 GLGS
-2094 WLKARTYY
+2094 
-2102 KSALS
+2102 
-2107 LGCYPPLEGNLYR
+2107 
-2120 KLLLIPSYMSEI
+2120 
-2132 EMLLAIEI
+2132 
-2140 FLVSNAS
+2140 V
-2147 NIQSPGATSQT
+2147 
-2158 LQIVLKRSEEQKV
+2158 
-2171 RSKDDYRAAVE
+2171 
-2182 RLIQAARISNPKLF
+2182 
-2196 LKHMTMNINMEQV
+2196 
-2209 YSLEHNSALKWLKEN
+2209 
-2224 MKWAG
+2224 
-2229 KVWLFSSH
+2229 

>member
-9 VQLSRAALTAT
+9 VQLSREALTAT
-20 MEPCPQPVAVGMG
+20 MGPCPQPVDAGMG
-33 AHSGDFSVAKGN
+33 AHSGDFSAARGN
-45 PQREAKRKAMHSLS
+45 PQREAKRRAMHSLS
-59 CSSSPILFTRVPCE
+59 CSSSPILFSRVPCE
-73 QLPAVASMEEQ
+73 QLPGVASMEEQ

-107 AAGGRREAALQVSD
+107 AAAGGRREAALQVSD
-121 HAATEVWDQVMV
+121 HAATEVWDKVMV
-133 PVGRCWEKAIQ
+133 PVGRSWEKAIH
-144 RKRGQGLQQFSSG
+144 RKKGQGLQQFSSG

-168 EGKLRSSSSTN
+168 EGKLSSSCSTN
-179 LGRLGTQEGLGSPGE
+179 LGLLGPQEGLGSPGE
-194 KSRHSLMELNLQIPC
+194 KSRHSLMELKLQIPC
-209 PKEELMSPERS
+209 PKEELVSPERS
-220 VRSTLL
+220 DRCTLS
-226 ESEVLGPGKDA
+226 EPEVLGPGKDA

-251 KEVVSL
+251 KEIGSL
-257 SERSRYTLVELGLQE
+257 SERSQYTLVEPGLQE
-272 EVRRQGKRGRC
+272 EVRKQGKRGQR
-283 SFSEPRVLRPKEGEE
+283 SFSEPRVLRHKEEEE

-313 WGKTGSLGKR
+313 WVKTGSLGKR
-323 GRRSSSVPGRQ
+323 GRCSSSVPRPQ

-339 PGKRNR
+339 PVKRDR
-345 CVLTEVGVSG
+345 CVLTEMGESG

-360 RSLRNKG
+360 RSLGKKG
-367 RQSLVEVKLR
+367 RQFLVEVKLK
-377 SLGKRGRH
+377 SPGKRGRH
-385 SLAVLQPQR
+385 SLGVLQPQT
-394 LSFREEPVNS
+394 LSLREEPVNP

-410 SLQLQSSGA
+410 SLQLQSSGP

-430 KQSCT
+430 KHSCT

-449 TSSPRIRGRHSMVV
+449 TGSLRIRDRHSMVV
-463 LQRQSLGLHEGACSQ
+463 LQPQSLGLHEGACSPG
-478 ERRGRSSFVELWL
+478 RRGRSSFVELWL

-498 GTCGEKGR
+498 CGEKGR

-550 QHWRPGRG
+550 QRWRQGRG

-569 GKIEQQQVVGQEVGS
+569 GKMEQQQVVGQEVGS
-584 TPADDLFSSRI
+584 TPTDDLFSSRI
-595 EDNGESQKG
+595 EDNGERQKD

-641 ETNLNISKDCNIK
+641 ETNLNKSKDYNVK
-654 KPLVACSEYLQVAK
+654 KPLVAYSEYLQVAK

-692 RRNRIT
+692 RRNTIT

-733 YHNSLPSTVE
+733 YHNSMPSTVE

-752 CQHLNTFVKSSV
+752 CRYLNTFVKSSV

-785 ESFCPDSV
+785 ERFCPDSV
-793 MGQSDMNS
+793 TGQSDMNS

-816 DKEGICQNRKNSQN
+816 DKEGICQNRKNGQN

-844 RKPRKRVKLSE
+844 RKPRKRMKLFE

-863 PGMDNKYCE
+863 PVMNNKYCE
-872 YELHTEDKTV
+872 YELHTEDKTA

-893 SNKTTSSSSFDQKSN
+893 SNETTSSSSFDQKSN
-908 PHLEPNTQGAQNGCS
+908 PHLEPNTQGAQNGCT
-923 ASVNRKMHLKPC
+923 ASVNGKMHLKPC

-960 ESIQQQDRLNISNS
+960 ESIEQQDRLNTSNS

-980 VSDYISDYYN
+980 VNDHISDYYN

-1001 SNEKLISN
+1001 SNEKLIVN

-1038 SEWFHKNHMSL
+1038 SEWFHKNHVSL
-1049 LEGKTSTSGSQECSN
+1049 LEGKTSTSGSQECSY
-1064 ENNTEAVRDM
+1064 ENNTEALRDM
-1074 VLTDNSRQLDQSMLE
+1074 VLTDNSRQLDRSMLE

-1113 TSESSLL
+1113 TPESSLL

-1146 SEGVHEAQVTLNLA
+1146 SEGIREAQVTLNLA
-1160 VKQNDKNKGALT
+1160 VKQKQNDKNKGALT

-1178 ALQNGIPED
+1178 ALQDGIPED
-1187 DNISKMIVN
+1187 DNISKIIVN
-1196 HKTSMVKKAVTIPN
+1196 HKTSMVKKTVTIPN

-1219 LSNFKIPLRKNKTE
+1219 LSNFKIPLRKNKIE

-1248 SPLECLHNS
+1248 SPLERLHNS

-1267 KENSSMVVSEQQPV
+1267 KENSSVVVSEQQPV
-1281 SEEADISVIPL
+1281 SEEADISVSPL

-1303 FGSGDSENLSNEMNI
+1303 FGSGDSESLSNEMNI

-1331 EGELESSALEDVAD
+1331 EGELESSALEDVTD

-1354 SHTLDYSSKTVD
+1354 SRTLDYSSKTVD

-1381 RMDFAQ
+1381 RMDLSQ
-1387 NKIENFPDVLKAYED
+1387 SKIKNFPDVLKAYED

-1416 FGTTDEGELAFTMNH
+1416 FGNTDEGELAFTMNH
-1431 VTEKRCNIS
+1431 VTEKCCNIS

-1458 TKNSRDYFRESP
+1458 TKDSRDYFRGSP

-1528 HMDEKYRFAGKLAA
+1528 HMDEKYRFSGKLAA

-1564 VSSELPLGLQ
+1564 VSSELQLGLQ

-1588 LKPWIKDFRYS
+1588 LKPWINDFRYS

-1613 EPWKMDKSVMVSHLI
+1613 EPWKMDKNVMVSHLI

-1745 VVLKVFEHVASMN
+1745 VFLKVFEHVASMN

-1864 SVYVAD
+1864 SVYIAD

-1933 HELQIHFTSLKGLI
+1933 HELQIHFTSLKGLT

-1959 NASAEIFLKSGS
+1959 NSSAEIFLKSGS

-1977 VLRESEWIINT
+1977 VLRVQNNSIVFASESEWIINT

-2026 NLPGFQSCCDTLDV
+2026 NLPGFQNCCDTLDV

-2083 GLIAALGRSCL
+2083 GLITALGRSCL

-2102 KSALS
+2102 K
-2107 LGCYPPLEGNLYR
+2107 
-2120 KLLLIPSYMSEI
+2120 
-2132 EMLLAIEI
+2132 
-2140 FLVSNAS
+2140 
-2147 NIQSPGATSQT
+2147 
-2158 LQIVLKRSEEQKV
+2158 
-2171 RSKDDYRAAVE
+2171 
-2182 RLIQAARISNPKLF
+2182 NPKN
-2196 LKHMTMNINMEQV
+2196 KKCGVKMTIEQQ
-2209 YSLEHNSALKWLKEN
+2209 LRD
-2224 MKWAG
+2224 
-2229 KVWLFSSH
+2229 

>member
-1 MPQLRPRK
+1 
-9 VQLSRAALTAT
+9 
-20 MEPCPQPVAVGMG
+20 
-33 AHSGDFSVAKGN
+33 
-45 PQREAKRKAMHSLS
+45 
-59 CSSSPILFTRVPCE
+59 
-73 QLPAVASMEEQ
+73 
-84 HGTNTR
+84 
-90 LLGKRK
+90 
-96 EGRRGRRGRGI
+96 
-107 AAGGRREAALQVSD
+107 
-121 HAATEVWDQVMV
+121 
-133 PVGRCWEKAIQ
+133 
-144 RKRGQGLQQFSSG
+144 
-157 TRLEEKLATEI
+157 
-168 EGKLRSSSSTN
+168 
-179 LGRLGTQEGLGSPGE
+179 
-194 KSRHSLMELNLQIPC
+194 
-209 PKEELMSPERS
+209 
-220 VRSTLL
+220 
-226 ESEVLGPGKDA
+226 
-237 GSLMA
+237 
-242 LDLQISDSE
+242 
-251 KEVVSL
+251 
-257 SERSRYTLVELGLQE
+257 
-272 EVRRQGKRGRC
+272 
-283 SFSEPRVLRPKEGEE
+283 
-298 SPVKRDR
+298 
-305 CSLAGTES
+305 
-313 WGKTGSLGKR
+313 
-323 GRRSSSVPGRQ
+323 
-334 EKIGS
+334 
-339 PGKRNR
+339 
-345 CVLTEVGVSG
+345 
-355 PLDEK
+355 
-360 RSLRNKG
+360 
-367 RQSLVEVKLR
+367 
-377 SLGKRGRH
+377 
-385 SLAVLQPQR
+385 
-394 LSFREEPVNS
+394 
-404 GKRLRR
+404 KRLRR
-410 SLQLQSSGA
+410 SLQLQSSGP
-419 QEEVGSLGKRG
+419 QEEVGSLGKR
-430 KQSCT
+430 
-435 TEESHLQSSGPQES
+435 
-449 TSSPRIRGRHSMVV
+449 
-463 LQRQSLGLHEGACSQ
+463 A
-478 ERRGRSSFVELWL
+478 
-491 PGPQKEA
+491 
-498 GTCGEKGR
+498 
-506 TYLEATGTSEHR
+506 
-518 KRSRGSS
+518 
-525 ADERVKMVTRA
+525 
-536 ASQPRLICGKDYED
+536 
-550 QHWRPGRG
+550 
-558 SAAGNTRGSRR
+558 
-569 GKIEQQQVVGQEVGS
+569 
-584 TPADDLFSSRI
+584 
-595 EDNGESQKG
+595 
-604 GKEEAVVSAEL
+604 
-615 KLKIRKPTKKKI
+615 KKKLI
-627 TVKEDSDAQDGKQL
+627 EVKEDSDAQDGKQL
-641 ETNLNISKDCNIK
+641 ETDLNISKYCNIK
-654 KPLVACSEYLQVAK
+654 KALVAYSESLQVAK
-668 SDGTQSKIPVCPG
+668 SDGTLSKIPVCPD
-681 LTRGFAVQCNR
+681 LTRGSAVQCNK

-712 NKVTKSRL
+712 NKATKSRL
-720 VESEDEKCREAPN
+720 VESKDENCRETPN
-733 YHNSLPSTVE
+733 YHDSLPSTVE

-752 CQHLNTFVKSSV
+752 CRYLNTFVKSSV
-764 DATNSSYQ
+764 DATNSSYK
-772 IGGGFLHVAQGKR
+772 IGGGFLHVAQSKR
-785 ESFCPDSV
+785 ETFCPDSV

-816 DKEGICQNRKNSQN
+816 DKEGICQNRKNCQN

-844 RKPRKRVKLSE
+844 RKPRKRMKLFE

-872 YELHTEDKTV
+872 YELHTEDKTA

-893 SNKTTSSSSFDQKSN
+893 SNETTSSSSFGQKSN
-908 PHLEPNTQGAQNGCS
+908 PHLEPNIQEAQNGCT

-935 TTEDSFEK
+935 ATEDGFEK

-960 ESIQQQDRLNISNS
+960 ESIDQQDHSNTSNS
-974 PEVVTS
+974 PVLVTL
-980 VSDYISDYYN
+980 VNDNISDYYN

-1001 SNEKLISN
+1001 VSNETLISN
-1009 VEKLQLYSCQRIVP
+1009 VEKLQLHSCQRIVP

-1038 SEWFHKNHMSL
+1038 SEWFHKNHVSV
-1049 LEGKTSTSGSQECSN
+1049 LEGKTSTSGSQECSY

-1074 VLTDNSRQLDQSMLE
+1074 VLTDNSRQLDLSMLE
-1089 AESVKESAC
+1089 AESVQESAC
-1098 KIIMDSNIECLTSVR
+1098 KIIMDSNIECLTSVK
-1113 TSESSLL
+1113 TPESSLL

-1138 DSSPIVSK
+1138 DSSPIASK

-1160 VKQNDKNKGALT
+1160 VKQKKDDKNKGTLT

-1178 ALQNGIPED
+1178 AVQDGISED
-1187 DNISKMIVN
+1187 DNTSKMIVN
-1196 HKTSMVKKAVTIPN
+1196 HKTSMMKKTVTITN

-1257 AAAPARQNRS
+1257 AAASARQNRA
-1267 KENSSMVVSEQQPV
+1267 KKNSSMVVSEQQPV
-1281 SEEADISVIPL
+1281 SEEADISLIPL

-1303 FGSGDSENLSNEMNI
+1303 FGSGGSESLSNKINI

-1331 EGELESSALEDVAD
+1331 EGELESSAPEDVTD
-1345 SSGTAHIDQ
+1345 SSATAHIEQ
-1354 SHTLDYSSKTVD
+1354 SHTLDYFSKTVD

-1375 DDKKKS
+1375 DKKKS
-1381 RMDFAQ
+1381 RMDLSQ
-1387 NKIENFPDVLKAYED
+1387 SKVKNFPDVLKAYED

-1416 FGTTDEGELAFTMNH
+1416 FGTTDEGELAFTINH
-1431 VTEKRCNIS
+1431 VTEKHCNIS
-1440 TTPEEKQDV
+1440 TTSEEKQDV
-1449 KPKCLVLPE
+1449 KPKCLILPE
-1458 TKNSRDYFRESP
+1458 IKDSRDYFRESP

-1504 LGGVIEES
+1504 LGGITEES

-1528 HMDEKYRFAGKLAA
+1528 QMDEKYRFSGELAA

-1552 AEKSNDSKYIEF
+1552 AGKSNDSKYIEF
-1564 VSSELPLGLQ
+1564 VSSELQLGLQ
-1574 PPSLQIN
+1574 LPALQIN
-1581 AYQEETV
+1581 AYQEDTV
-1588 LKPWIKDFRYS
+1588 LKPWINDFRYS

-1613 EPWKMDKSVMVSHLI
+1613 EPWKKDKNVGVSHLI

-1668 KICMAILKTYIN
+1668 KICMTILKTYIN

-1731 LNVAVMIKMLPAVD
+1731 LNVAVMIKMLPPVD
-1745 VVLKVFEHVASMN
+1745 VFLKVFEHVASMN

-1769 FCKLFDAGM
+1769 SCKIFDAGM
-1778 VFEHEHFNCI
+1778 VFGLEHFNCI

-1796 VSSQEINVVLN
+1796 VSSQEINVILN
-1807 MKSRFQARKFKKN
+1807 MKSRFQARQFKKN

-1828 IAEIQHCKEKSDWAK
+1828 IAEIQHCKEKSDWTK
-1843 LGTLYVNMRIGCENF
+1843 LGTLYVNMRMGCENF

-1864 SVYVAD
+1864 TLYIAD

-1904 FLGRT
+1904 FLGRI
-1909 GISVMYSYH
+1909 GISVMSSYH

-1947 GPERLASRCQIV
+1947 GTERLASRCQIV
-1959 NASAEIFLKSGS
+1959 NAAAEVFLKSGS

-2026 NLPGFQSCCDTLDV
+2026 NLPGFQNCCDTLDV

-2067 DFMLSKN
+2067 DFMLSKS
-2074 IPIDFTLIR
+2074 IPFDFTLIR
-2083 GLIAALGRSCL
+2083 GLITALGRSCL

-2140 FLVSNAS
+2140 FLVSNGS
-2147 NIQSPGATSQT
+2147 NIQSPGATNQT

-2196 LKHMTMNINMEQV
+2196 LKHMTMNVNMEQV

>member
-20 MEPCPQPVAVGMG
+20 MGPCPQPVDVGMG

-59 CSSSPILFTRVPCE
+59 CSSSPILFSRVPCE

-107 AAGGRREAALQVSD
+107 AAAGGRREAALQVSD

-133 PVGRCWEKAIQ
+133 PVGRCWEKAIH

-179 LGRLGTQEGLGSPGE
+179 LGLLGPQEELGSPGK

-209 PKEELMSPERS
+209 PKEELVSPERS
-220 VRSTLL
+220 DRCTLS
-226 ESEVLGPGKDA
+226 ESEVLGPGNDA

-251 KEVVSL
+251 KEVVSM
-257 SERSRYTLVELGLQE
+257 SERSQYTLVEPGLQE
-272 EVRRQGKRGRC
+272 EVRRQGKRGRR

-323 GRRSSSVPGRQ
+323 GRRSSSVPGPQ

-360 RSLRNKG
+360 RSLRKKG
-367 RQSLVEVKLR
+367 RQSLVEVKLK
-377 SLGKRGRH
+377 SPGKRGRH

-394 LSFREEPVNS
+394 LSLREEPVNP
-404 GKRLRR
+404 GKSLRR
-410 SLQLQSSGA
+410 SLQLQSSGPK
-419 QEEVGSLGKRG
+419 EEVGSLGKR
-430 KQSCT
+430 
-435 TEESHLQSSGPQES
+435 
-449 TSSPRIRGRHSMVV
+449 
-463 LQRQSLGLHEGACSQ
+463 A
-478 ERRGRSSFVELWL
+478 
-491 PGPQKEA
+491 
-498 GTCGEKGR
+498 
-506 TYLEATGTSEHR
+506 
-518 KRSRGSS
+518 
-525 ADERVKMVTRA
+525 
-536 ASQPRLICGKDYED
+536 
-550 QHWRPGRG
+550 
-558 SAAGNTRGSRR
+558 
-569 GKIEQQQVVGQEVGS
+569 
-584 TPADDLFSSRI
+584 
-595 EDNGESQKG
+595 
-604 GKEEAVVSAEL
+604 
-615 KLKIRKPTKKKI
+615 KKKI

-764 DATNSSYQ
+764 DATNSSHQ

-801 KLNVMQIPTQKSISF
+801 KLNVMQIPTQKSMSY

-844 RKPRKRVKLSE
+844 RKPRKRMKLSE

-872 YELHTEDKTV
+872 CELHTEDKTA

-893 SNKTTSSSSFDQKSN
+893 SNETTSSSSFDQKSN

-935 TTEDSFEK
+935 TTEDSSSLFSK
-943 RLELSE
+943 LSE

-960 ESIQQQDRLNISNS
+960 ESIEQQDRLNTSNS

-980 VSDYISDYYN
+980 VNDYISDYYN

-1038 SEWFHKNHMSL
+1038 SEWFHKNHVSL

-1074 VLTDNSRQLDQSMLE
+1074 VLTDNSRQLDRSMLE

-1098 KIIMDSNIECLTSVR
+1098 KIIMDSNNECLTSVR
-1113 TSESSLL
+1113 TPESSLL

-1146 SEGVHEAQVTLNLA
+1146 SEDVHEAQVTLNLA
-1160 VKQNDKNKGALT
+1160 VKQHDKNKGALT
-1172 KKNLMM
+1172 KKNVMM
-1178 ALQNGIPED
+1178 ALQDGIPED
-1187 DNISKMIVN
+1187 DSISKIIVN

-1303 FGSGDSENLSNEMNI
+1303 FGSGDSESLSNEMNI

-1331 EGELESSALEDVAD
+1331 EGELESSALEDVTD

-1381 RMDFAQ
+1381 RMDLAQ
-1387 NKIENFPDVLKAYED
+1387 SKIKNFPDVLKAYED

-1440 TTPEEKQDV
+1440 TTPEKKQDV

-1458 TKNSRDYFRESP
+1458 TKDSRDYFGESP

-1564 VSSELPLGLQ
+1564 VSSELQLGLQ

-1588 LKPWIKDFRYS
+1588 LKPWINDFRYS

-1698 REVTPGVHFDSQVLN
+1698 REVNPGVHFDSQVLN

-1897 HNEADKD
+1897 HDEADKD

-1933 HELQIHFTSLKGLI
+1933 HELQIRFTSLKGLI

-2026 NLPGFQSCCDTLDV
+2026 NLPGFQNCCDALDV

-2120 KLLLIPSYMSEI
+2120 KLLLIPSHMSEI